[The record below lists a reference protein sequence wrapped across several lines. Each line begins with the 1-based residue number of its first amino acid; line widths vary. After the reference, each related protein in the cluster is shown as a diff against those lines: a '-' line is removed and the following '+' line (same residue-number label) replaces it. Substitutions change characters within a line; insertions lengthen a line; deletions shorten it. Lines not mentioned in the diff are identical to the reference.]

1 QLSTMPRA
9 PLLPVLMAVSAAAAA
24 AVVGEPRPA
33 LPLPT
38 GDATLAIV
46 FDVTGSMWD
55 DLMQVLD
62 GASRILESSLS
73 RRSQAIANYA
83 LVPFHDP
90 DIGPVTLT
98 ADPEVFQRELRE
110 LYVQGGGDCPEM
122 SVGAIK
128 AAVEVANP
136 GSFIYVFSDARAKD
150 YHKKEELLR
159 LLQLKQSQVVFV
171 LTGDCGDRTHPGY
184 LAYEEIAATSSGQV
198 FHLDKQQVTEVL
210 KWVESAVQ
218 ATKVHL
224 LSTDHKEEGEH
235 TWKIPFDPSLKEVT
249 VSLSGP
255 GPQIEVR
262 DPLGRILQKDEG
274 LNVLLNIPDSAKVV
288 AFKPEHPGLWSIKVY
303 SSGRHSV
310 RITGVSNIDFRA
322 GFSTQ
327 PSLDLNHTIEWPLQG
342 VPISLVINST
352 GLQAPGHLDSV
363 ELSRSSGQPLLTLP
377 TQPLSNGSTY
387 QLWGGPPFQAP
398 QERFYLKVKGQ
409 DHEGNPLVRVSG
421 VSYSGVAPGA
431 PMVSMPPRIHGYLH
445 QPLLVSCSVH
455 STLPFRLQLRRN
467 GARLGEERHFQVS
480 GNSSWEIPR
489 ASKTEEGTYE
499 CTAIS
504 RAGTGQAKA
513 QIVVT
518 DPPPQLVPA
527 PNITV
532 SPGETAILSCQVLSD
547 VPYNLTWIRDW
558 RVLSASMGRI
568 TQLADLSLE
577 VSDISPS
584 DGGRYQ
590 CLASNANGV
599 SRASVWLLV
608 RGAPQVSI
616 HSRSQHFSQGM
627 EVSISCSASGY
638 PPPHISWS
646 REGHALQEDSR
657 IRVDAQGTLTIQDVA
672 PEDAGNYSCL
682 AVNEV
687 GTDEETVTLYY
698 TDPPSIS
705 AVNAVV
711 LAAVGDEAVL
721 VCDVSGVPPP
731 RVIWY
736 RGTSENRP
744 GTRAGLGENSG
755 TLRIPA
761 ARERDAGTYTCRAV
775 NEMGD
780 ASAEIRLEVGHAP
793 RLMELP
799 RDVTVELGKSALL
812 ACRASGRPPPKV
824 TWRRGDGQPLG
835 PGRGSRTG
843 QPDSGVLFFESVVP
857 EDQAQYVCEAQNMFG
872 KVRAEAQLVVT
883 GHVPPQIA
891 SSASTVRVL
900 ERQPVSLPC
909 IILAG
914 RPFPERRW
922 LRAGLPLPPGS
933 RHSVRAD
940 GSLHL
945 DRALQEDA
953 GRYSCVVTN
962 TAGSQHRDV
971 DLVVQVKVPPRIQ
984 PTATHH
990 VTNEGVPASLPCVAS
1005 GVPTPTITW
1014 TKETN
1019 VLNSGGLHYNVSKD
1033 GTLVIVRPSPQDA
1046 GAYVCTA
1053 TNAVGFSSQEMRLSV
1068 NTEPRIR
1075 VNGSHDAEEPLR
1087 VMAKAGEEVTLDCE
1101 AQGSPPPLVTWTK
1114 DFLPVPSVTDRQ
1126 RLLPSGSLRL
1136 VQAQVSDSG
1145 LYRCTASNPAGSA
1158 SQRYDL
1164 EVQVPPQV
1172 QLGPRVLK
1180 VLAGEILDLNC
1191 VAEGSPEPRLNWSKD
1206 GVTLQGGGPAG
1217 SVHFSAIQTSDAG
1230 VYRCEASNS
1239 AGLDAWELELRVLE
1253 PPHWEADESSGL
1265 LERAAG
1271 ENASLP
1277 CPARGTPKPHITW
1290 RKGPSLEPLRGRPDL
1305 EVLEEGSLFLSS
1317 VSPADSGEYECQAT
1331 NEAGSTSRRAKLVVY
1346 VPPSI
1351 QEDGRR
1357 ANVSGMA
1364 GQSLTL
1370 ECDANGFPAPEI
1382 TWFKDGQPIPKTG
1395 SHHLLDKSRALHFP
1409 RIQEGD
1415 SGLYSCRAE
1424 NQAGTAQRDFDLL
1437 VLIPPSVLGAGAAQ
1451 EVLGLAGAEVEL
1463 ECRTS
1468 GVPAPQVEWTK
1479 DGQPVLPG
1487 DPHVQLQEDGQVLR
1501 IPSSHLGDEGRYQ
1514 CVAFSPAGQQAKD
1527 FRLRMQA
1534 PPTIWG
1540 SNETSEVVVMEGHPV
1555 RFLCEARGVP
1565 APNISWFK
1573 DGASLPLSAEAVYTR
1588 GGRQLQL
1595 GRARGVDAGT
1605 YTCQASNPVG
1615 VTEKSSR
1622 LEVYVPPTIE
1632 GAGGEPRVVKAVAGR
1647 PLALECVARGHPP
1660 PTLSWHR
1667 EGLPV
1672 AESNETW
1679 LEAGGS
1685 VLSLERLG
1693 EASGGPYSC
1702 VASSPA
1708 GEAVLQYSVEVQVP
1722 PQLLVADG
1730 SGQVTALVGQPL
1742 ELFCQASGSPVPTLQ
1757 WLQNGRPAEELPGV
1771 RVTSQGAM
1779 LRISHVE
1786 LGHAGLF
1793 ACQATNEAGTAGAEV
1808 ELSVHELPLATIVGG
1823 DNITVPF
1830 LQPVTL
1836 QCVGTGVPTPSLRW
1850 WKDGVALAASGGKLQ
1865 VRSRTPGLVGQI
1877 EKVDLNDEGFYTCAA
1892 TSLAGESKRD
1902 VALKVLV
1909 PPNIE
1914 PGPLNKAVLENA
1926 SVTLECLASGV
1937 PPPDTSWFKGR
1948 QPVSARKGVTVSA
1961 DGRALHIERAR
1972 VSDAGSYRCVATNV
1986 AGSTELRYGLRVNV
2000 PPRITLPPSLPG
2012 PVLLNAPVRLT
2023 CDATGTPSP
2032 TLMWLKDG
2040 NPVSTAGASGLQVF
2054 PGGRVLTLASARAS
2068 DSGSYSCVAV
2078 SAVGEDRRDVVLF
2091 VHTPPSILGEEL
2103 NVSVVANESVTLEC
2117 QSQAV
2122 PPPVLSWRKD
2132 GRPLEP
2138 RPGVHLSADKALLEV
2153 SRAELGDAG
2162 RYTCEALNQAGR
2174 SEKHYNLNVWV
2185 PPAFPSREPRT
2196 LTVTEGQPTRLSCE
2210 CRGIP
2215 FPKITW
2221 KKDGRPLPGEGN
2233 SLEQVSAVG
2242 RLLYLGQA
2250 QQAQDGT
2257 YTCECSNVAGNSSQD
2272 QLLEVHG
2279 SRKVLVSE
2287 EGAPSPLVRLRCHS
2301 LGLGGETE
2309 VQGVCLKPKPSL
2321 WPPVTPLSGS
2331 QSGLVTSAPGTSLTG
2346 GGGSLPGRAVRGQGR
2361 SVQPPYAVSALCLV
2375 PPQLIGDLDSLTNI
2389 SATLH
2394 SPLTLL
2400 CEATGVPPPGVRWFR
2415 GEEPISPGEDTYLLA
2430 GGWMLRLTW
2439 AQEQDTGFYSCLASN
2454 EAGEVRRNFSV
2465 EVLVPPRIEN
2475 EDLEEAVKV
2484 PEGQTA
2490 HLMCNATG
2498 YPQPKVTWFKDGRPL
2513 AGGDAHHISPDGAL
2527 LQVLQA
2533 NLSSSGHYSCIAA
2546 NTVGEKT
2553 KHFQLSVLVV
2563 PTILGVTE
2571 DSADEEVT
2579 VTINNPISLICEALA
2594 FPSPTISWM
2603 KDGAPFEASNNIQL
2617 LPGTHGLQILN
2628 AQKEDAGQY
2637 TCVVTNELGE
2647 AMKNYHVEVLSESG
2661 TLWGT
2666 SRTGGKV
2673 RRTLRSTPVLASF
2686 CHLHCGPSFLIIPPS
2701 HPQPVTPN
2709 PRLRVLGEG
2718 RLLQIQPTQVSDS
2731 GRYLCV
2737 ASNVAG
2743 EDDQDFNVLIQVPPM
2758 FQKLDDASAAFEI
2771 LSRAEEEARG
2781 GVTERREVVE
2791 NNPAYLY
2798 CDTNAI
2804 PPPELTW
2811 YREDQP
2817 LSATDGV
2824 SVLQGGRVL
2833 QIPLARAEDAGR
2845 YSCKASNEAGED
2857 WLHYELLVLTPP
2869 VILGDTEELVE
2880 EMTVNASSTVSLH
2893 CPALGNPMPSISWLQ
2908 NGLPFSPS
2916 PRLQVLEDGQVLQV
2930 STAEVADAASYMCVA
2945 ENPAGSSEKL
2955 FTLRVQAP
2963 PRITG
2968 PNSEQVTA
2976 IINSSISLSCDVHAH
2991 PSPEVTWS
2999 RDSQPLSLG
3008 KDVFLLPGTHML
3020 QLARVQPSDS
3030 GTYTCE
3036 ALNAAGQ
3043 DQKLVQL
3050 SVLVP
3055 PTFRRPPSGPQDA
3068 IAVRARDK
3076 AILSCET
3083 DSLPEPTVTWLKDGQ
3098 PLVLAQRTQA
3108 LLGGQRLEIRDAQV
3122 LDKGLYSCKVS
3133 NPAGEAMRTFV
3144 LTVQVPPVFENP
3156 KTEKVS
3162 QVAGSPLVLS
3172 CDVTGVPAPA
3182 VSWLKDRMPVVN
3194 ESSVAHGVVSRGGRL
3209 QLSRVQPAQAGTYTC
3224 VAENAQAEARKDFVV
3239 AVLEAPQIR
3248 SSGASQEHS
3257 VLEGQE
3263 VRLDCEVDGHPP
3275 PDVTWL
3281 KDGGPLDQG
3290 VGPHLRF
3297 YVDGSGL
3304 VLKGL
3309 KAEDSGAYTC
3319 VAHNAAGED
3328 ARLHT
3333 VSVLVPPTIEQWAE
3347 SSGTLLSR
3355 PGELVTMA
3363 CPVRGS
3369 APIRVS
3375 WLKDGLPLPLSQR
3388 THLHSSGRTL
3398 RISQVQLA
3406 DSGVFT
3412 CVAANP
3418 AGVTNRNFTLQVH
3431 VPPVLEPVDF
3441 QNDVMVV
3448 RGSSVVLPCEAQ
3460 GSPLP
3465 LVSWMKDGEPLL
3477 PQSLGQGPSLQ
3488 LETVGAGDSGTYSCV
3503 AVSEAGEAK
3512 RHFQLTVMD
3521 PPHIEDSGQPA
3532 ELSLTPGSPLE
3543 LRCDARG
3550 TPLPN
3555 ITWHKDGQAL
3565 SRPED
3570 SNSWGRRQ
3578 RLTLPRPQ
3586 VGDAGLYT
3594 CLAQSPAGEV
3604 EKSFRVR
3611 VQGPPHIIGPRGP
3624 RSVVGLAPGQLVL
3637 ECSVEAEPAPE
3648 IEWHRDGILLQA
3660 DTHTQFPEDGRFL
3673 QLQALSTA
3681 DGGNYSC
3688 TAHNAAGSTSV
3699 AFHVDIHTVPTIQPG
3714 PATVNASVNQTA
3726 LLPCQVDGTPPPL
3739 VSWRKDGAPL
3749 DPASPRLQV
3758 LPEGSLRIR
3767 PVLAQDAGHYL
3778 CLASNSAGSDRQG
3791 RDLQVFEPPAISP
3804 GPSNLTLTAHT
3815 PASLPCEA
3823 SGSPKPRVVWWKD
3836 GQKLDFHLQQG
3847 AYRLLPSNALLLAAP
3862 GPQDSAQF
3870 ECVVSN
3876 EMGEAR
3882 RLYQVTVQV
3891 PPTIADD
3898 QTDFT
3903 VTKMAPVVLTCH
3915 STGVP
3920 VPVVSWSK
3928 AGAQLGVRGN
3938 GYRILP
3944 SGALEIGQAL
3954 PIHTGRYTCTARN
3967 SAGVAH
3973 KHVVLTVQ
3981 ASPVVKPLP
3990 SVVRALVAEEVL
4002 LPCEASGIPR
4012 PSISWQKEGLSIPAD
4027 PGASTQVLPTG
4038 ELRITHASPED
4049 AGNYFCLA
4057 QNSAGSAV
4065 GRTRLVVQGFPVTNA
4080 ISVPIAIVCVLG
4092 SHCHG
4097 FTRLKQS
4104 PSCPDR
4110 GQWPVA
4116 ELGGSRKGWRKGLG
4130 GCQPPRALEP
4140 GQPTLAEPP
4149 SPSSPPLPTVPPV
4162 IETGLPDLSTTEG
4175 SHALLPCVAS
4185 GSPEPSIT
4193 WEKDGQP
4200 VSGAEGKFT
4209 IQPSGELLVKD
4220 LDSQDAGTYTCVAE
4234 NAAGRARRRVHLS
4247 ILTLPAFTTLP
4258 GDRSL
4263 RLGDRLWLRCAARG
4277 SPTPRIGWTIN
4288 NRPVTDGVSEQDG
4301 GSTLQRVAVTREDS
4315 GTYVCWAENR
4325 VGRVQAVSFVH
4336 VKEAPVLQGEAFSY
4350 VVEPVGSSV
4359 RLDCVVHGAPAPDI
4373 RWIKDSLPLRG
4384 SRLHYR
4390 LQNGSL
4396 TIRRTEIDDAGQ
4408 YQCIA
4413 ENEVGA
4419 VEKVVI
4425 LVLQSAP
4432 VFRVEP
4438 QDVTARAG
4446 EDVALQCQASG
4457 EPVPTVEWLR
4467 AGQPL
4472 RASRRLRTLP
4482 DGSLWLQRVEARDA
4496 GAYECVAHNLLGSA
4510 TARAVLAVRGT
4521 GCPRSDCR
4529 GQRRDLLTC
4538 PPHPLPCQLPESS
4551 LCLKSQT
4558 WEEFILDGNPGHSC
4572 SPGTDDVPRSCEVG
4586 RMRPGCPGGPLWGS
4600 MCKQILPTH
4609 FCPQP
4614 RQPSLICHHTPH
4626 QVTSPCLCRTPSE
4639 LGPRPLLSCSEA
4651 PTPDH
4656 RALHVVSRWFSS
4668 FPSKKHTVVGIFVC
4682 SPEYVYGISP
4692 SHGAWRGKR
4701 CSGRFPHHQHCL
4713 LFPVP
4718 HQPGGPSRPQW
4729 RQRAAK
4735 SPHIPPR
4742 CCWKSSCGAAGA
4754 RATDGMTDV
4763 QVAAFR
4769 PWLDAP
4775 AQRRLPAP
4783 PSQGRA
4789 PLKSLPTSFLH
4800 LLPGEPRGSRGSMSG
4815 VINGQE
4821 FSRAILNT
4829 SMRKEAG
4836 SGATTI
4842 HSSISHV
4849 PASVGP
4855 LMRALVVTI
4864 APIYWALAGESG
4876 DALNGHSLTG
4886 GSFLQKSH
4894 VEFATGELLTM
4905 TQEAWGLDPD
4915 GLLLLDVEVSGGIPE
4930 SLAEAELQVQDFEE
4944 SYVQTGPGHLF
4955 VGSTQHFLRD
4965 GLPTF
4970 LRCNHSVQY
4979 KAAQGLQP
4987 PLVQH
4992 LRASAISSAFDPK
5005 AEALHFQ
5012 LTTALQADEN
5022 EVGCPEGFELDAQG
5036 EFCVDRDECSEG
5048 PTPCSHSCHNA
5059 PGRFSCSCPLG
5070 FALARDDRNCRD
5082 VDECAWDAH
5091 LCQEGQRCVNL
5102 FGSYHCL
5109 PDCRPGFRV
5118 APHGAGCE
5126 APSLNQAP
5134 TAFPCVMRGFQ
5145 PLLSFWTPEP
5155 SYSPK
5160 GRRVREEARRWRGA
5174 LWPLWA
5180 GERLGPT
5187 SVHTPASPDV
5197 DECLEESDECHF
5209 NQICENT
5216 PGGHHCSCPRG
5227 YRTQSPGLPCLDIN
5241 ECLQLP
5247 QTCAFQ
5253 CQNLQ
5258 GGYRCLCPQ
5267 GQTLLR
5273 DGKTCIPLERSDQNV
5288 TTVSH
5293 RGPLGPWL
5301 RPRAPFPRGSSHA
5314 WVSLRPGS
5322 RAPSSLGRAW
5332 CPAGFIR
5339 QNGICTD
5346 LDECQ
5351 VRSLCQH
5358 ACRNTEGSY
5367 QCLCPAG
5374 YRLLPSG
5381 KNCQDINEC
5390 EEDGIEC
5397 GPSQMCFN
5405 TRGSYQCVDTPCPA
5419 TYRQGS
5425 SPGTCFRR
5433 CSQDCSAGGPST
5445 LLYKLLPLPLGVRA
5459 HHDVARLAAFSEAGV
5474 PANRTE
5480 LSVLE
5485 PDPRSPFALRPLRA
5499 GQGAVYTRRAL
5510 TRAGLYRLTVR
5521 AAAPRHQ
5528 SVFVLLIAVSP
5539 YPY

>member
-1 QLSTMPRA
+1 MPRA
-9 PLLPVLMAVSAAAAA
+9 PLLPLLLAVAAA
-24 AVVGEPRPA
+24 AVGEPGPE

-73 RRSQAIANYA
+73 RRSQAIVNYA

-98 ADPEVFQRELRE
+98 ADPAVFQRELRE

-122 SVGAIK
+122 SVGAIRT
-128 AAVEVANP
+128 AVEVANP

-218 ATKVHL
+218 TSKVHL

-235 TWKIPFDPSLKEVT
+235 TWRIPLDPSLKEVT
-249 VSLSGP
+249 ISLSGP

-363 ELSRSSGQPLLTLP
+363 ELSHSSGRSLLNLP

-387 QLWGGPPFQAP
+387 QLWGGPPFHAP
-398 QERFYLKVKGQ
+398 QERFYLKVKGK
-409 DHEGNPLVRVSG
+409 DHEGNPLLRVSG

-431 PMVSMPPRIHGYLH
+431 PLVSMPPRIHGYLH

-455 STLPFRLQLRRN
+455 STLPFRLQLQRN

-489 ASKTEEGTYE
+489 ASKTEEGVYE
-499 CTAIS
+499 CTAVS
-504 RAGTGQAKA
+504 RAGTGRAKA

-518 DPPPQLVPA
+518 DPPPQLIPA

-532 SPGETAILSCQVLSD
+532 SPGETAILSCQVLSA

-558 RVLSASMGRI
+558 RVLAASTGRV

-577 VSDISPS
+577 VSRITPS

-590 CLASNANGV
+590 CMASNANGV
-599 SRASVWLLV
+599 TRASIWLLV
-608 RGAPQVSI
+608 QEAPQVSI
-616 HSRSQHFSQGM
+616 HTQSQHFSQGM
-627 EVSISCSASGY
+627 EVRVSCSASGY
-638 PPPHISWS
+638 PTPHISWNH
-646 REGHALQEDSR
+646 EGHALQEDSR
-657 IRVDAQGTLTIQDVA
+657 IHVDAQGTLIIQGVA
-672 PEDAGNYSCL
+672 PEDAGNYSCQ

-698 TDPPSIS
+698 TDPPTAS

-711 LAAVGDEAVL
+711 LAAVGEEAVL
-721 VCDVSGVPPP
+721 LCEVSGVPLP

-736 RGTSENRP
+736 RG
-744 GTRAGLGENSG
+744 GLEMILAPEGSSSG

-761 ARERDAGTYTCRAV
+761 ARERDAGIYTCRAV
-775 NEMGD
+775 NEMGE

-793 RLMELP
+793 QLTELP
-799 RDVTVELGKSALL
+799 RDVTVELGRSALL
-812 ACRASGRPPPKV
+812 ACRALGRPPPIV

-835 PGRGSRTG
+835 PRRGSRTG

-857 EDQAQYVCEAQNMFG
+857 EDQASYVCEAQNVFG
-872 KVRAEAQLVVT
+872 KVWAEAWLVVT
-883 GHVPPQIA
+883 GHAPPQIA

-900 ERQPVSLPC
+900 EGQPVSLPC

-914 RPFPERRW
+914 RPLPERRW
-922 LRAGLPLPPGS
+922 LKAGLPLPPGS
-933 RHSVRAD
+933 QHSIRAD

-971 DLVVQVKVPPRIQ
+971 ELVVQVPPRIQ

-990 VTNEGVPASLPCVAS
+990 VTNEGVPASLPCMAL

-1019 VLNSGGLHYNVSKD
+1019 ALNFRGPHYNVSKD
-1033 GTLVIVRPSPQDA
+1033 GTLVITQPSAQDA
-1046 GAYVCTA
+1046 GAYICTA
-1053 TNAVGFSSQEMRLSV
+1053 TNTVGFSSQEMWLSV
-1068 NTEPRIR
+1068 NTEPRIH
-1075 VNGSHDAEEPLR
+1075 VNGSQDAEEPLR
-1087 VMAKAGEEVTLDCE
+1087 VTAKAGDEVTLDCE

-1114 DFLPVPSVTDRQ
+1114 DFRPMPSITNRH

-1136 VQAQVSDSG
+1136 AQAQVGDSG
-1145 LYRCTASNPAGSA
+1145 LYRCTANNPAGSA
-1158 SQRYDL
+1158 SQHYI
-1164 EVQVPPQV
+1164 VQVQ
-1172 QLGPRVLK
+1172 
-1180 VLAGEILDLNC
+1180 
-1191 VAEGSPEPRLNWSKD
+1191 
-1206 GVTLQGGGPAG
+1206 
-1217 SVHFSAIQTSDAG
+1217 
-1230 VYRCEASNS
+1230 
-1239 AGLDAWELELRVLE
+1239 E
-1253 PPHWEADESSGL
+1253 PPYWEANETSGL
-1265 LERAAG
+1265 LERVVG

-1277 CPARGTPKPHITW
+1277 CPARGTPTPQVTW
-1290 RKGPSLEPLRGRPDL
+1290 WKGPSSEPLRGRPGL
-1305 EVLEEGSLFLSS
+1305 EVLDEGSLFLAS
-1317 VSPADSGEYECQAT
+1317 VSPTDSGDYKCQAT

-1351 QEDGRR
+1351 REDGHRT
-1357 ANVSGMA
+1357 NVSGMA

-1370 ECDANGFPAPEI
+1370 ECDVNGFPAPEI
-1382 TWFKDGQPIPKTG
+1382 VWLKDGQLIPEAS
-1395 SHHLLDKSRALHFP
+1395 SHRLPDKPQALHLP

-1424 NQAGTAQRDFDLL
+1424 NQAGTAQRDFHLL
-1437 VLIPPSVLGAGAAQ
+1437 VLIPPSVLGSGAAQ

-1463 ECRTS
+1463 KCRTS
-1468 GVPAPQVEWTK
+1468 GVPTPQVEWTK
-1479 DGQPVLPG
+1479 DGQPILPG

-1501 IPSSHLGDEGRYQ
+1501 ITSSHLGDEGWYQ

-1527 FRLRMQA
+1527 FQLRMQV

-1540 SNETSEVVVMEGHPV
+1540 SNETSEVAVMEGHPV

-1565 APNISWFK
+1565 APDITWFK

-1595 GRARGVDAGT
+1595 GRARGLDAGT

-1615 VTEKSSR
+1615 VTEKTTR

-1632 GAGGEPRVVKAVAGR
+1632 GAGGGPRVVKAVAGR
-1647 PLALECVARGHPP
+1647 PLALECVARGQPP
-1660 PTLSWHR
+1660 PTLSWHH

-1679 LEAGGS
+1679 LEAGGR
-1685 VLSLERLG
+1685 VLTLEGLG
-1693 EASGGPYSC
+1693 EASGGLYNC

-1722 PQLLVADG
+1722 PQLLVAEG
-1730 SGQVTALVGQPL
+1730 VGQVTALVGQPL
-1742 ELFCQASGSPVPTLQ
+1742 ELSCQASGSPVPTLQ
-1757 WLQNGRPAEELPGV
+1757 WLHNGRPAEELAGV
-1771 RVTSQGAM
+1771 QVASRGAM
-1779 LRISHVE
+1779 LQISRVE
-1786 LGHAGLF
+1786 PGHEGLL

-1808 ELSVHELPLATIVGG
+1808 ELSVHELPEVAIVGG

-1836 QCVGTGVPTPSLRW
+1836 QCVGTGAPTPSLRW
-1850 WKDGVALAASGGKLQ
+1850 WKDGVALAALGGKL
-1865 VRSRTPGLVGQI
+1865 QI
-1877 EKVDLNDEGFYTCAA
+1877 EKVDLRDEGIYTCAA

-1902 VALKVLV
+1902 VTLKVLV

-1937 PPPDTSWFKGR
+1937 PPPDISWFKGR
-1948 QPVSARKGVTVSA
+1948 QPVSAWKGVTVSA
-1961 DGRALHIERAR
+1961 DGRVLHIEQAR
-1972 VSDAGSYRCVATNV
+1972 FSDAGNYRCVASNV
-1986 AGSTELRYGLRVNV
+1986 AGSTELQYGLRVNV

-2023 CDATGTPSP
+2023 CNATGAPSP

-2040 NPVSTAGASGLQVF
+2040 NPVSTAGPSGLQVF

-2078 SAVGEDRRDVVLF
+2078 SAVGEDRRDVILS
-2091 VHTPPSILGEEL
+2091 VHVPPSILGEEL

-2122 PPPVLSWRKD
+2122 PLPVLSWRKD
-2132 GRPLEP
+2132 GHPLEL
-2138 RPGVHLSADKALLEV
+2138 RPGIHLSADKALLEV
-2153 SRAELGDAG
+2153 SRAEVGDAG
-2162 RYTCEALNQAGR
+2162 HYTCEALNQAGR

-2185 PPAFPSREPRT
+2185 PPVFPSREPRT
-2196 LTVTEGQPTRLSCE
+2196 LTVTKGHPARLSCE

-2215 FPKITW
+2215 FPKISW
-2221 KKDGRPLPGEGN
+2221 KKDGQPLPGEGN

-2242 RLLYLGQA
+2242 RLLYLGQTQPA
-2250 QQAQDGT
+2250 QEGT

-2272 QLLEVHG
+2272 QLLEVH
-2279 SRKVLVSE
+2279 
-2287 EGAPSPLVRLRCHS
+2287 
-2301 LGLGGETE
+2301 
-2309 VQGVCLKPKPSL
+2309 
-2321 WPPVTPLSGS
+2321 
-2331 QSGLVTSAPGTSLTG
+2331 
-2346 GGGSLPGRAVRGQGR
+2346 
-2361 SVQPPYAVSALCLV
+2361 V
-2375 PPQLIGDLDSLTNI
+2375 PPQIAGPREPHTQVSVVRDGEATLWCNASGKPPPRVTWERAGRPLGAEPGLRLQNQGQSLRVERARAAHGGHYSCVAENAAGWAERRFALSVLEPPELIGDSHQLTNV
-2389 SATLH
+2389 SAALH

-2400 CEATGVPPPGVRWFR
+2400 CEATGVPLPGVRWFR

-2430 GGWMLRLTW
+2430 GGWMLRITR
-2439 AQEQDTGFYSCLASN
+2439 AREQDRGLYSCLASN

-2475 EDLEEAVKV
+2475 ESLEEAVKV

-2490 HLMCNATG
+2490 HLTCNATG
-2498 YPQPKVTWFKDGRPL
+2498 HPQPKVMWFKDGRPL
-2513 AGGDAHHISPDGAL
+2513 TGGDAHHISPDGAL

-2546 NTVGEKT
+2546 NAVGEKT

-2594 FPSPTISWM
+2594 FPSPTITWM

-2647 AMKNYHVEVLSESG
+2647 AMKNYHVEVL
-2661 TLWGT
+2661 
-2666 SRTGGKV
+2666 
-2673 RRTLRSTPVLASF
+2673 
-2686 CHLHCGPSFLIIPPS
+2686 IPPS
-2701 HPQPVTPN
+2701 ISKDDPLGEASVKEVRTKVNSTLTLECECWAMPPPTITWYKDGQPVTPSE
-2709 PRLRVLGEG
+2709 RLHLLGEG

-2737 ASNVAG
+2737 ATNVAG

-2758 FQKLDDASAAFEI
+2758 FQKLGEASAAFEI
-2771 LSRAEEEARG
+2771 PSREQEARS
-2781 GVTERREVVE
+2781 GVMEYREIVE

-2798 CDTNAI
+2798 CDTNAV

-2817 LSATDGV
+2817 LLATDGV

-2833 QIPLARAEDAGR
+2833 QIPLVRAEDAGR
-2845 YSCKASNEAGED
+2845 YSCKASNEVGED
-2857 WLHYELLVLTPP
+2857 WLHYQLLVLTPP

-2880 EMTVNASSTVSLH
+2880 EVTVNASSTVSLQ
-2893 CPALGNPMPSISWLQ
+2893 CPALGNPMPTISWLQ
-2908 NGLPFSPS
+2908 NGLPFAPS

-2963 PRITG
+2963 PQITG
-2968 PNSEQVTA
+2968 PNLEQVTA
-2976 IINSSISLSCDVHAH
+2976 IVNSSVSLSCDVHAH
-2991 PSPEVTWS
+2991 PSPEVTWY
-2999 RDSQPLSLG
+2999 RDSQALSLG
-3008 KDVFLLPGTHML
+3008 KEVFLLPGTHTL
-3020 QLARVQPSDS
+3020 QLARAQPSDS
-3030 GTYTCE
+3030 GMYACE
-3036 ALNAAGQ
+3036 ALNAAGR

-3055 PTFRRPPSGPQDA
+3055 PTFRQPPSSPHDV
-3068 IAVRARDK
+3068 ILVRAGDK
-3076 AILSCET
+3076 AVLNCET
-3083 DSLPEPTVTWLKDGQ
+3083 DSLPEPTVTWHKDGQ

-3108 LLGGQRLEIRDAQV
+3108 LQDGQRLEIRDTQV
-3122 LDKGLYSCKVS
+3122 LDKGLYSCKVR
-3133 NPAGEAMRTFV
+3133 NTAGEAMRTFV
-3144 LTVQVPPVFENP
+3144 LTVQVPPTFENP
-3156 KTEKVS
+3156 ETERVS

-3182 VSWLKDRMPVVN
+3182 VTWLKDRMPV
-3194 ESSVAHGVVSRGGRL
+3194 ESSVVHGVVSRGGRL
-3209 QLSRVQPAQAGTYTC
+3209 QLSRLKPAQAGTYTC
-3224 VAENAQAEARKDFVV
+3224 VAENTQAEARKDFVV
-3239 AVLEAPQIR
+3239 AVLVAPRIR
-3248 SSGASQEHS
+3248 SLGATQEHS

-3263 VRLDCEVDGHPP
+3263 VRLDCEADGQPP

-3297 YVDGSGL
+3297 YLDGSAL

-3309 KAEDSGAYTC
+3309 KAQDSGAYTC

-3347 SSGTLLSR
+3347 SSGTLVSR

-3406 DSGVFT
+3406 DSGIFT
-3412 CVAANP
+3412 CVAASP
-3418 AGVTNRNFTLQVH
+3418 AGVTDRNFTLQVH
-3431 VPPVLEPVDF
+3431 VPPVLEPVEV
-3441 QNDVMVV
+3441 QNDVAVV
-3448 RGSSVVLPCEAQ
+3448 RGSSVVLPCEAR

-3477 PQSLGQGPSLQ
+3477 PQSLEQGPSLL
-3488 LETVGAGDSGTYSCV
+3488 LETAGAGDAGTYSCV
-3503 AVSEAGEAK
+3503 AVSEAGEAR

-3521 PPHIEDSGQPA
+3521 PPYIEDSGQPA
-3532 ELSLTPGSPLE
+3532 ELLLTPGTPLE
-3543 LRCDARG
+3543 LHCEARG
-3550 TPLPN
+3550 NPPPN
-3555 ITWHKDGQAL
+3555 ITWHKDGQGL
-3565 SRPED
+3565 GRPRDGNRVLRVE
-3570 SNSWGRRQ
+3570 SV
-3578 RLTLPRPQ
+3578 Q

-3594 CLAQSPAGEV
+3594 CLAQSPAGEA

-3611 VQGPPHIIGPRGP
+3611 VQGPPHVIGPRGP

-3637 ECSVEAEPAPE
+3637 ECSVEAEPAPQ
-3648 IEWHRDGILLQA
+3648 IEWHRDGVLLQA
-3660 DTHTQFPEDGRFL
+3660 DAHTQFPEQGRFL

-3688 TAHNAAGSTSV
+3688 TAQNAAGSTSV
-3699 AFHVDIHTVPTIQPG
+3699 AFHVEIHMVPTIQPG
-3714 PATVNASVNQTA
+3714 PPTVNASINQTA
-3726 LLPCQVDGTPPPL
+3726 LLPCQVDGAPPPL
-3739 VSWRKDGAPL
+3739 VSWRKDGATL
-3749 DPASPRLQV
+3749 DPSSPRLQV
-3758 LPEGSLRIR
+3758 LPEGSLRIQ

-3791 RDLQVFEPPAISP
+3791 RDLQVFEPPAITPS
-3804 GPSNLTLTAHT
+3804 PSNLTLTAHT

-3823 SGSPKPRVVWWKD
+3823 RGSPKPQVVWWKD
-3836 GQKLDFHLQQG
+3836 GQKLDFHLQRG
-3847 AYRLLPSNALLLAAP
+3847 AYRLLPSNALLLTAP
-3862 GPQDSAQF
+3862 SPQDSAQF

-3876 EMGEAR
+3876 EVGEAR
-3882 RLYQVTVQV
+3882 RLYQVTIHV

-3915 STGVP
+3915 STGIP
-3920 VPVVSWSK
+3920 APLVSWSK
-3928 AGAQLGVRGN
+3928 AGAPLGVRGS
-3938 GYRILP
+3938 GYRVLP

-3973 KHVVLTVQ
+3973 KHVALTVQ

-3990 SVVRALVAEEVL
+3990 SVVQALVAEEVL

-4012 PSISWQKEGLSIPAD
+4012 PSITWQKEGLSIPA
-4027 PGASTQVLPTG
+4027 GVNTQILPSG
-4038 ELRITHASPED
+4038 QLRIIHASPED

-4065 GRTRLVVQGFPVTNA
+4065 GKTRLVVQ
-4080 ISVPIAIVCVLG
+4080 
-4092 SHCHG
+4092 
-4097 FTRLKQS
+4097 
-4104 PSCPDR
+4104 
-4110 GQWPVA
+4110 
-4116 ELGGSRKGWRKGLG
+4116 
-4130 GCQPPRALEP
+4130 
-4140 GQPTLAEPP
+4140 
-4149 SPSSPPLPTVPPV
+4149 VPPT
-4162 IETGLPDLSTTEG
+4162 IKTGLPDLSTTEG
-4175 SHALLPCVAS
+4175 SHALLTCSAS
-4185 GSPEPSIT
+4185 GSPEPTIT
-4193 WEKDGQP
+4193 WEKDGLP

-4209 IQPSGELLVKD
+4209 IQPSGELLVKN
-4220 LDSQDAGTYTCVAE
+4220 LESQDAGTYTCTAKNSV
-4234 NAAGRARRRVHLS
+4234 GHARRRVHLT
-4247 ILTLPAFTTLP
+4247 ILALPVFTTLP

-4263 RLGDRLWLRCAARG
+4263 RIGDRLWLRCAARG
-4277 SPTPRIGWTIN
+4277 SPPPRIGWTVN
-4288 NRPVTDGVSEQDG
+4288 DRPVMEGVSEQDG

-4350 VVEPVGSSV
+4350 LVEPVGSSV
-4359 RLDCVVHGAPAPDI
+4359 QLDCVVHGVPAPDI
-4373 RWIKDSLPLRG
+4373 RWIKDGLPFRG
-4384 SRLHYR
+4384 SRLRHR

-4396 TIRRTEIDDAGQ
+4396 SIRRTEMDDAGQ
-4408 YQCIA
+4408 YQCLA
-4413 ENEVGA
+4413 ENEMGA

-4432 VFRVEP
+4432 VFSVKP
-4438 QDVTARAG
+4438 QDVTVRPR

-4457 EPVPTVEWLR
+4457 EPAPTVEWLR

-4472 RASRRLRTLP
+4472 RASQRLRTLP
-4482 DGSLWLQRVEARDA
+4482 DGSLWLQRVEAGDA
-4496 GAYECVAHNLLGSA
+4496 GTYECVAHNLLGST
-4510 TARAVLAVRGT
+4510 TARAILAVRGE
-4521 GCPRSDCR
+4521 
-4529 GQRRDLLTC
+4529 
-4538 PPHPLPCQLPESS
+4538 PH
-4551 LCLKSQT
+4551 
-4558 WEEFILDGNPGHSC
+4558 
-4572 SPGTDDVPRSCEVG
+4572 
-4586 RMRPGCPGGPLWGS
+4586 
-4600 MCKQILPTH
+4600 
-4609 FCPQP
+4609 
-4614 RQPSLICHHTPH
+4614 
-4626 QVTSPCLCRTPSE
+4626 
-4639 LGPRPLLSCSEA
+4639 
-4651 PTPDH
+4651 
-4656 RALHVVSRWFSS
+4656 
-4668 FPSKKHTVVGIFVC
+4668 
-4682 SPEYVYGISP
+4682 
-4692 SHGAWRGKR
+4692 
-4701 CSGRFPHHQHCL
+4701 
-4713 LFPVP
+4713 
-4718 HQPGGPSRPQW
+4718 
-4729 RQRAAK
+4729 
-4735 SPHIPPR
+4735 
-4742 CCWKSSCGAAGA
+4742 
-4754 RATDGMTDV
+4754 
-4763 QVAAFR
+4763 
-4769 PWLDAP
+4769 
-4775 AQRRLPAP
+4775 
-4783 PSQGRA
+4783 
-4789 PLKSLPTSFLH
+4789 
-4800 LLPGEPRGSRGSMSG
+4800 GSRGSMSG

-4821 FSRAILNT
+4821 FSRATLNT
-4829 SMRKEAG
+4829 TVQQEAR
-4836 SGATTI
+4836 SGVTTI
-4842 HSSISHV
+4842 QSSISHI
-4849 PASVGP
+4849 PANVGP
-4855 LMRALVVTI
+4855 LMRVLVVSI
-4864 APIYWALAGESG
+4864 APIYWALAGENG
-4876 DALNGHSLTG
+4876 DVLNGHSLTG
-4886 GSFLQKSH
+4886 GNFLQESH
-4894 VEFATGELLTM
+4894 VEFATGELLMM
-4905 TQEAWGLDPD
+4905 TQEARGLDSN
-4915 GLLLLDVEVSGGIPE
+4915 GLLLLDVVVSGVVPE
-4930 SLAEAELQVQDFEE
+4930 SLADADLQVQDFEE
-4944 SYVQTGPGHLF
+4944 HYVQMGPGRLF
-4955 VGSTQHFLRD
+4955 VGSTQHFLQD
-4965 GLPTF
+4965 SLPTF
-4970 LRCNHSVQY
+4970 LRCNHSIRY
-4979 KAAQGLQP
+4979 DAAQGLQP
-4987 PLVQH
+4987 QLVQH

-5012 LTTALQADEN
+5012 LTTALQAEEN
-5022 EVGCPEGFELDAQG
+5022 EVGCPEGFDLDTQG
-5036 EFCVDRDECSEG
+5036 EFCVD
-5048 PTPCSHSCHNA
+5048 
-5059 PGRFSCSCPLG
+5059 
-5070 FALARDDRNCRD
+5070 
-5082 VDECAWDAH
+5082 
-5091 LCQEGQRCVNL
+5091 
-5102 FGSYHCL
+5102 
-5109 PDCRPGFRV
+5109 
-5118 APHGAGCE
+5118 
-5126 APSLNQAP
+5126 
-5134 TAFPCVMRGFQ
+5134 
-5145 PLLSFWTPEP
+5145 
-5155 SYSPK
+5155 
-5160 GRRVREEARRWRGA
+5160 
-5174 LWPLWA
+5174 
-5180 GERLGPT
+5180 
-5187 SVHTPASPDV
+5187 V
-5197 DECLEESDECHF
+5197 DECLEQSDDCHY
-5209 NQICENT
+5209 NQLCENT
-5216 PGGHHCSCPRG
+5216 PGRP
-5227 YRTQSPGLPCLDIN
+5227 P
-5241 ECLQLP
+5241 LQLP
-5247 QTCAFQ
+5247 QGVPDPGPWPALPRYQ
-5253 CQNLQ
+5253 RVPGAAQNLH
-5258 GGYRCLCPQ
+5258 LPVPKPP
-5267 GQTLLR
+5267 GQ
-5273 DGKTCIPLERSDQNV
+5273 
-5288 TTVSH
+5288 
-5293 RGPLGPWL
+5293 
-5301 RPRAPFPRGSSHA
+5301 
-5314 WVSLRPGS
+5314 
-5322 RAPSSLGRAW
+5322 
-5332 CPAGFIR
+5332 
-5339 QNGICTD
+5339 
-5346 LDECQ
+5346 
-5351 VRSLCQH
+5351 
-5358 ACRNTEGSY
+5358 
-5367 QCLCPAG
+5367 
-5374 YRLLPSG
+5374 
-5381 KNCQDINEC
+5381 
-5390 EEDGIEC
+5390 
-5397 GPSQMCFN
+5397 
-5405 TRGSYQCVDTPCPA
+5405 
-5419 TYRQGS
+5419 
-5425 SPGTCFRR
+5425 
-5433 CSQDCSAGGPST
+5433 
-5445 LLYKLLPLPLGVRA
+5445 LPLP
-5459 HHDVARLAAFSEAGV
+5459 V
-5474 PANRTE
+5474 PAG
-5480 LSVLE
+5480 
-5485 PDPRSPFALRPLRA
+5485 PDPPP
-5499 GQGAVYTRRAL
+5499 
-5510 TRAGLYRLTVR
+5510 
-5521 AAAPRHQ
+5521 
-5528 SVFVLLIAVSP
+5528 
-5539 YPY
+5539 

>member
-1 QLSTMPRA
+1 MPRA
-9 PLLPVLMAVSAAAAA
+9 PLLPLLLAVSAAAVAVAA
-24 AVVGEPRPA
+24 VGEPGPA

-73 RRSQAIANYA
+73 RRSQAIVNYA

-98 ADPEVFQRELRE
+98 ADPAVFQRELRE

-122 SVGAIK
+122 SVGAIR

-218 ATKVHL
+218 TSKVHL

-235 TWKIPFDPSLKEVT
+235 TWRIPLDPSLKEVT
-249 VSLSGP
+249 ISLSGP

-363 ELSRSSGQPLLTLP
+363 ELSHSSGRPLLTLP

-387 QLWGGPPFQAP
+387 QLWGGPPFHAP
-398 QERFYLKVKGQ
+398 QERFYLKVKGK
-409 DHEGNPLVRVSG
+409 DHEGNPLLRVSG

-431 PMVSMPPRIHGYLH
+431 PLVSMPPRIHGYLH

-489 ASKTEEGTYE
+489 ASKTDEGAYE
-499 CTAIS
+499 CTAVS
-504 RAGTGQAKA
+504 RAGTGRAKA

-518 DPPPQLVPA
+518 DPPPQLIPA

-532 SPGETAILSCQVLSD
+532 SPGETAILSCQVLSA

-558 RVLSASMGRI
+558 RVLAASTGRV

-577 VSDISPS
+577 VSRITPS

-590 CLASNANGV
+590 CMASNANGV
-599 SRASVWLLV
+599 TRASIWLLV
-608 RGAPQVSI
+608 QEAPQVSI
-616 HSRSQHFSQGM
+616 HTPSQHFSQGM
-627 EVSISCSASGY
+627 EVRVSCSASGY
-638 PPPHISWS
+638 PTPHISWS
-646 REGHALQEDSR
+646 YEGHALQGDSR
-657 IRVDAQGTLTIQDVA
+657 IHVDAQGTLIIQGVA
-672 PEDAGNYSCL
+672 PEDAGNYSCQ
-682 AVNEV
+682 AANEV

-698 TDPPSIS
+698 TDPPTAS

-711 LAAVGDEAVL
+711 LAAVGEEAVL
-721 VCDVSGVPPP
+721 LCEVSGVPLP

-736 RGTSENRP
+736 RG
-744 GTRAGLGENSG
+744 GLEMILAPEGSSSG

-761 ARERDAGTYTCRAV
+761 ARERDAGVYTCRAV
-775 NEMGD
+775 NEMGE

-793 RLMELP
+793 QLMELP
-799 RDVTVELGKSALL
+799 RDVTVELGRSALL
-812 ACRASGRPPPKV
+812 ACRALGRPPPIV

-835 PGRGSRTG
+835 PRRGGRTG

-857 EDQAQYVCEAQNMFG
+857 EDQASYVCEAQNVFG
-872 KVRAEAQLVVT
+872 KVRAEAWLVVT
-883 GHVPPQIA
+883 GHAPPQIA

-900 ERQPVSLPC
+900 EGQPVSLPC

-914 RPFPERRW
+914 RPLPERRW
-922 LRAGLPLPPGS
+922 LKAGLPLPPGS
-933 RHSVRAD
+933 QHSIRAD

-971 DLVVQVKVPPRIQ
+971 ELVVQVPPRIQ

-990 VTNEGVPASLPCVAS
+990 VTNEGVPASLPCMAL

-1019 VLNSGGLHYNVSKD
+1019 ALTFRGPHYNVSKD
-1033 GTLVIVRPSPQDA
+1033 GTLVITQPSAQDA
-1046 GAYVCTA
+1046 GAYICTA
-1053 TNAVGFSSQEMRLSV
+1053 TNTVGFSSQEMWLSV
-1068 NTEPRIR
+1068 NTEPRIH
-1075 VNGSHDAEEPLR
+1075 VNGSQDADEPLR
-1087 VMAKAGEEVTLDCE
+1087 VTAKAGDEVTLDCE

-1114 DFLPVPSVTDRQ
+1114 DFRPVPSITNRH

-1136 VQAQVSDSG
+1136 AQAQVGDSG
-1145 LYRCTASNPAGSA
+1145 LYRCTANNPAGSA
-1158 SQRYDL
+1158 SQHYI
-1164 EVQVPPQV
+1164 VQVQAPPQM
-1172 QLGPRVLK
+1172 QPGPRVLK

-1191 VAEGSPEPRLNWSKD
+1191 MAEGSPEPQLSWSKD
-1206 GVTLQGGGPAG
+1206 GVALQGGGPEG
-1217 SVHFSAIQTSDAG
+1217 SIHFSAIRTHDAG
-1230 VYRCEASNS
+1230 WYRCEASNS
-1239 AGLDAWELELRVLE
+1239 AGVDAWELELQVLE
-1253 PPHWEADESSGL
+1253 PPYWEANETSGL
-1265 LERAAG
+1265 LERVVG

-1277 CPARGTPKPHITW
+1277 CPARGTPTPQVTW
-1290 RKGPSLEPLRGRPDL
+1290 WKGPSSEPLRGRPGL
-1305 EVLEEGSLFLSS
+1305 EVLDEGSLFLAS
-1317 VSPADSGEYECQAT
+1317 VSPTDSGEYKCQAT

-1351 QEDGRR
+1351 REDWHRT
-1357 ANVSGMA
+1357 NVSGMA

-1370 ECDANGFPAPEI
+1370 ECDVNGFPAPEI
-1382 TWFKDGQPIPKTG
+1382 VWLKDGQLIPEAS
-1395 SHHLLDKSRALHFP
+1395 SHRLPDKPQALHLP

-1424 NQAGTAQRDFDLL
+1424 NQAGTAQRDFHLL
-1437 VLIPPSVLGAGAAQ
+1437 VLIPPSVLGSGAAQ
-1451 EVLGLAGAEVEL
+1451 EVQGLAGAEVEL
-1463 ECRTS
+1463 KCRTS
-1468 GVPAPQVEWTK
+1468 GVPTPQVEWTK
-1479 DGQPVLPG
+1479 DGQPILPG

-1501 IPSSHLGDEGRYQ
+1501 ITSSHLGDEGWYQ

-1527 FRLRMQA
+1527 FQLRMQV

-1540 SNETSEVVVMEGHPV
+1540 SNETSEVAVMEGHPV

-1565 APNISWFK
+1565 APDITWFK

-1595 GRARGVDAGT
+1595 GRARGLDAGT

-1615 VTEKSSR
+1615 VTEKTTR

-1632 GAGGEPRVVKAVAGR
+1632 GAGGGPRVVKAVAGR
-1647 PLALECVARGHPP
+1647 PLALECVARGQPP
-1660 PTLSWHR
+1660 PTLSWHH

-1679 LEAGGS
+1679 LEAGGR
-1685 VLSLERLG
+1685 VLTLEGLG
-1693 EASGGPYSC
+1693 EASGGLYNC

-1722 PQLLVADG
+1722 PQLLVAEG
-1730 SGQVTALVGQPL
+1730 VGQVTALVGQPL
-1742 ELFCQASGSPVPTLQ
+1742 ELSCQASGSPVPTLQ
-1757 WLQNGRPAEELPGV
+1757 WLHNGHPAEELAGV
-1771 RVTSQGAM
+1771 QVASRGAM
-1779 LRISHVE
+1779 LQISRVE
-1786 LGHAGLF
+1786 PGHEGLL

-1808 ELSVHELPLATIVGG
+1808 ELSVHELPEVTIVGG

-1836 QCVGTGVPTPSLRW
+1836 QCVGTGAPTPSLRW
-1850 WKDGVALAASGGKLQ
+1850 WKDGVALAALGGKL
-1865 VRSRTPGLVGQI
+1865 QI
-1877 EKVDLNDEGFYTCAA
+1877 EKVDLRDEGIYTCAA

-1902 VALKVLV
+1902 VTLKVLV

-1937 PPPDTSWFKGR
+1937 PPPDISWFKGR
-1948 QPVSARKGVTVSA
+1948 QPVSAWKGVTVSA
-1961 DGRALHIERAR
+1961 DGRVLHIEQAR
-1972 VSDAGSYRCVATNV
+1972 FSDAGNYRCVASNV
-1986 AGSTELRYGLRVNV
+1986 AGSTELQYGLRVNV

-2023 CDATGTPSP
+2023 CNATGVPSP

-2040 NPVSTAGASGLQVF
+2040 NPVSTAGPSGLQVF

-2078 SAVGEDRRDVVLF
+2078 SAVGEDRRDVILS
-2091 VHTPPSILGEEL
+2091 VHVPPSILGEEL
-2103 NVSVVANESVTLEC
+2103 NVSIVANESVTLEC

-2122 PPPVLSWRKD
+2122 PLPVLSWRKD
-2132 GRPLEP
+2132 GHPLEL
-2138 RPGVHLSADKALLEV
+2138 RPGIHLSADKALLEV
-2153 SRAELGDAG
+2153 SRAEVGDAG
-2162 RYTCEALNQAGR
+2162 HYTCEALNQAGR

-2185 PPAFPSREPRT
+2185 PPVFPSREPRT
-2196 LTVTEGQPTRLSCE
+2196 LTVTKGHPARLSCE

-2215 FPKITW
+2215 FPKISW
-2221 KKDGRPLPGEGN
+2221 RKDGQPLPGEGN

-2242 RLLYLGQA
+2242 RLLYLGQTQPA
-2250 QQAQDGT
+2250 QEGT

-2272 QLLEVHG
+2272 QLLEVH
-2279 SRKVLVSE
+2279 
-2287 EGAPSPLVRLRCHS
+2287 
-2301 LGLGGETE
+2301 
-2309 VQGVCLKPKPSL
+2309 
-2321 WPPVTPLSGS
+2321 
-2331 QSGLVTSAPGTSLTG
+2331 
-2346 GGGSLPGRAVRGQGR
+2346 
-2361 SVQPPYAVSALCLV
+2361 V
-2375 PPQLIGDLDSLTNI
+2375 PPQIAGPREPHTQVSVVRDGEATLWCNASGKPPPRVTWERAGRPLGAEPGLRLQNQGQSLRVERARAAHGGHYSCVAENAAGWAERRFALSVLEPPELIGDLHQLTNV
-2389 SATLH
+2389 SAALH

-2400 CEATGVPPPGVRWFR
+2400 CEATGVPLPGVRWFR

-2430 GGWMLRLTW
+2430 GGWMLRITR
-2439 AQEQDTGFYSCLASN
+2439 AREQDRGLYSCLASN

-2475 EDLEEAVKV
+2475 ESLEEAVKV

-2490 HLMCNATG
+2490 HLTCNATG
-2498 YPQPKVTWFKDGRPL
+2498 HPQPKVMWFKDGQPL
-2513 AGGDAHHISPDGAL
+2513 TGGDAHHISPDGAL

-2546 NTVGEKT
+2546 NAVGEKT

-2594 FPSPTISWM
+2594 FPSPTITWM

-2647 AMKNYHVEVLSESG
+2647 AMKNYHVEVL
-2661 TLWGT
+2661 
-2666 SRTGGKV
+2666 
-2673 RRTLRSTPVLASF
+2673 
-2686 CHLHCGPSFLIIPPS
+2686 IPPS
-2701 HPQPVTPN
+2701 ISKDDPLGEASVKEVRTKVNSTLTLECECWAMPPPTITWYKDGQPVTPSE
-2709 PRLRVLGEG
+2709 RLHLLGEG

-2737 ASNVAG
+2737 ATNVAG

-2758 FQKLDDASAAFEI
+2758 FQKLGEASAAFEI
-2771 LSRAEEEARG
+2771 PSREQEI
-2781 GVTERREVVE
+2781 VE

-2798 CDTNAI
+2798 CDTNAV

-2817 LSATDGV
+2817 LLATDGV

-2833 QIPLARAEDAGR
+2833 QIPLVRGEDAGR
-2845 YSCKASNEAGED
+2845 YSCKASNEVGED
-2857 WLHYELLVLTPP
+2857 WLHYQLLVLTPP

-2880 EMTVNASSTVSLH
+2880 EVTVNASSTVSLQ
-2893 CPALGNPMPSISWLQ
+2893 CPALGNPMPTISWLQ
-2908 NGLPFSPS
+2908 NGLPFAPS

-2963 PRITG
+2963 PQITG
-2968 PNSEQVTA
+2968 PNLEQVTA
-2976 IINSSISLSCDVHAH
+2976 IVNSSVSLSCDVHAH
-2991 PSPEVTWS
+2991 PSPEVTWY
-2999 RDSQPLSLG
+2999 RDSQALSLG
-3008 KDVFLLPGTHML
+3008 KEVFLLPGTHTL
-3020 QLARVQPSDS
+3020 QLARAQPSDS
-3030 GTYTCE
+3030 GMYACE
-3036 ALNAAGQ
+3036 ALNAAGR

-3055 PTFRRPPSGPQDA
+3055 PTFRQPPSGPHDV
-3068 IAVRARDK
+3068 ILVRAGDK
-3076 AILSCET
+3076 AVLSCET
-3083 DSLPEPTVTWLKDGQ
+3083 DSLPEPTVTWHKDGQ

-3108 LLGGQRLEIRDAQV
+3108 LQGGQRLEIRDTQV
-3122 LDKGLYSCKVS
+3122 LDKGLYSCKVR
-3133 NPAGEAMRTFV
+3133 NTAGEAMRTFV
-3144 LTVQVPPVFENP
+3144 LTVQVPPTFENP
-3156 KTEKVS
+3156 ETERVS

-3172 CDVTGVPAPA
+3172 CDVTGVPAPS
-3182 VSWLKDRMPVVN
+3182 VTWLKDRMPV
-3194 ESSVAHGVVSRGGRL
+3194 ESSVVHGVVSRGARL
-3209 QLSRVQPAQAGTYTC
+3209 QLSRLQPAQAGTYTC
-3224 VAENAQAEARKDFVV
+3224 VAENTQAEARKDFVV
-3239 AVLEAPQIR
+3239 AVL
-3248 SSGASQEHS
+3248 GM
-3257 VLEGQE
+3257 
-3263 VRLDCEVDGHPP
+3263 
-3275 PDVTWL
+3275 
-3281 KDGGPLDQG
+3281 
-3290 VGPHLRF
+3290 F
-3297 YVDGSGL
+3297 YLDGSTL

-3309 KAEDSGAYTC
+3309 KAQDSGAYTC

-3347 SSGTLLSR
+3347 SSGTLVSR

-3406 DSGVFT
+3406 DSGIFT
-3412 CVAANP
+3412 CVAASP
-3418 AGVTNRNFTLQVH
+3418 AGVTDRNFTLQVH
-3431 VPPVLEPVDF
+3431 VPPVLEPVEV
-3441 QNDVMVV
+3441 QNDVAVV
-3448 RGSSVVLPCEAQ
+3448 RGSSVVLPCEAR

-3477 PQSLGQGPSLQ
+3477 PQSLEQGPSLL
-3488 LETVGAGDSGTYSCV
+3488 LETAGAGDAGTYSCV
-3503 AVSEAGEAK
+3503 AVSEAGEAR

-3521 PPHIEDSGQPA
+3521 PPYIEDSGQPA
-3532 ELSLTPGSPLE
+3532 ELLLTPGTPLE
-3543 LRCDARG
+3543 LHCEARG
-3550 TPLPN
+3550 NPPPN
-3555 ITWHKDGQAL
+3555 ITWHKDGQGL
-3565 SRPED
+3565 GRPRDGNRVLRVE
-3570 SNSWGRRQ
+3570 SV
-3578 RLTLPRPQ
+3578 Q

-3594 CLAQSPAGEV
+3594 CLTQSPAGEA
-3604 EKSFRVR
+3604 EKSFWVR
-3611 VQGPPHIIGPRGP
+3611 VQGPPHVIGPRGP

-3637 ECSVEAEPAPE
+3637 ECSVEAEPAPQ
-3648 IEWHRDGILLQA
+3648 IEWHRDGVLLQA
-3660 DTHTQFPEDGRFL
+3660 DAHTQFPEQGRFL

-3688 TAHNAAGSTSV
+3688 TAQNAAGSTSV
-3699 AFHVDIHTVPTIQPG
+3699 AFHVEIHMVPTIQPG
-3714 PATVNASVNQTA
+3714 PPTVNASINQTA
-3726 LLPCQVDGTPPPL
+3726 LLPCQVDGAPPPL

-3749 DPASPRLQV
+3749 DPNSPRLQV
-3758 LPEGSLRIR
+3758 LPEGSLRIQ

-3791 RDLQVFEPPAISP
+3791 RDLQVFEPPAITPS
-3804 GPSNLTLTAHT
+3804 PSNLTLTAHT
-3815 PASLPCEA
+3815 PALLPCEA
-3823 SGSPKPRVVWWKD
+3823 RGYPKPQVVWWKD
-3836 GQKLDFHLQQG
+3836 GQKLDFHLQRG
-3847 AYRLLPSNALLLAAP
+3847 AYRFLPSNALLLTAP
-3862 GPQDSAQF
+3862 SPQDSAQF

-3876 EMGEAR
+3876 EVGEAR
-3882 RLYQVTVQV
+3882 RLYQVTIHV

-3915 STGVP
+3915 STGIP
-3920 VPVVSWSK
+3920 APLVSWSK
-3928 AGAQLGVRGN
+3928 AGAPLGVRGS
-3938 GYRILP
+3938 GYRVLP

-3973 KHVVLTVQ
+3973 KHVALTVQ

-3990 SVVRALVAEEVL
+3990 SVVQALVADEVL

-4012 PSISWQKEGLSIPAD
+4012 PSITWQKEGLSIPA
-4027 PGASTQVLPTG
+4027 GVNTQILPSG
-4038 ELRITHASPED
+4038 QLRIIHASPED

-4065 GRTRLVVQGFPVTNA
+4065 GKTRLVVQ
-4080 ISVPIAIVCVLG
+4080 
-4092 SHCHG
+4092 
-4097 FTRLKQS
+4097 
-4104 PSCPDR
+4104 
-4110 GQWPVA
+4110 
-4116 ELGGSRKGWRKGLG
+4116 
-4130 GCQPPRALEP
+4130 
-4140 GQPTLAEPP
+4140 
-4149 SPSSPPLPTVPPV
+4149 VPPT
-4162 IETGLPDLSTTEG
+4162 IKTGLPDLSTTEG
-4175 SHALLPCVAS
+4175 SHALLTCSAS
-4185 GSPEPSIT
+4185 GSPEPTIT
-4193 WEKDGQP
+4193 WEKDGLP

-4209 IQPSGELLVKD
+4209 IQPSGELLVKN
-4220 LDSQDAGTYTCVAE
+4220 LESQDAGTYTCTAKNSV
-4234 NAAGRARRRVHLS
+4234 GHARRRVHLT
-4247 ILTLPAFTTLP
+4247 ILALPVFTTLP

-4277 SPTPRIGWTIN
+4277 SPPPRIGWTVN
-4288 NRPVTDGVSEQDG
+4288 DRPVMEGVSEQDG

-4350 VVEPVGSSV
+4350 LVEPVGSSV
-4359 RLDCVVHGAPAPDI
+4359 QLDCVVHGVPEPDI
-4373 RWIKDSLPLRG
+4373 RWIKDGLPFRG
-4384 SRLHYR
+4384 SRFRHR

-4396 TIRRTEIDDAGQ
+4396 SIRRTEMDDAGQ
-4408 YQCIA
+4408 YQCLA
-4413 ENEVGA
+4413 ENEMGA

-4432 VFRVEP
+4432 VFSVKP
-4438 QDVTARAG
+4438 QDVTVRPR

-4457 EPVPTVEWLR
+4457 EPAPTVEWLR

-4472 RASRRLRTLP
+4472 RASQRLRTLP
-4482 DGSLWLQRVEARDA
+4482 DGSLWLQRVEAGDA
-4496 GAYECVAHNLLGSA
+4496 GTYECVAHNLLGST
-4510 TARAVLAVRGT
+4510 TARAILAVRGE
-4521 GCPRSDCR
+4521 
-4529 GQRRDLLTC
+4529 
-4538 PPHPLPCQLPESS
+4538 PH
-4551 LCLKSQT
+4551 
-4558 WEEFILDGNPGHSC
+4558 
-4572 SPGTDDVPRSCEVG
+4572 
-4586 RMRPGCPGGPLWGS
+4586 
-4600 MCKQILPTH
+4600 
-4609 FCPQP
+4609 
-4614 RQPSLICHHTPH
+4614 
-4626 QVTSPCLCRTPSE
+4626 
-4639 LGPRPLLSCSEA
+4639 
-4651 PTPDH
+4651 
-4656 RALHVVSRWFSS
+4656 
-4668 FPSKKHTVVGIFVC
+4668 
-4682 SPEYVYGISP
+4682 
-4692 SHGAWRGKR
+4692 
-4701 CSGRFPHHQHCL
+4701 
-4713 LFPVP
+4713 
-4718 HQPGGPSRPQW
+4718 
-4729 RQRAAK
+4729 
-4735 SPHIPPR
+4735 
-4742 CCWKSSCGAAGA
+4742 
-4754 RATDGMTDV
+4754 
-4763 QVAAFR
+4763 
-4769 PWLDAP
+4769 
-4775 AQRRLPAP
+4775 
-4783 PSQGRA
+4783 
-4789 PLKSLPTSFLH
+4789 
-4800 LLPGEPRGSRGSMSG
+4800 GSRGSMSG

-4821 FSRAILNT
+4821 FSRATLNT
-4829 SMRKEAG
+4829 TVQQEAR
-4836 SGATTI
+4836 SGVTTI
-4842 HSSISHV
+4842 QSSISHI
-4849 PASVGP
+4849 PANVGP
-4855 LMRALVVTI
+4855 LMRVLVVTI
-4864 APIYWALAGESG
+4864 APIYWALAGENG

-4886 GSFLQKSH
+4886 GSFLQESH
-4894 VEFATGELLTM
+4894 VEFATGELLMM
-4905 TQEAWGLDPD
+4905 TQEARGLDSN
-4915 GLLLLDVEVSGGIPE
+4915 GLLLLDVVVSGVVPE
-4930 SLAEAELQVQDFEE
+4930 SLADADLQVQDFEE
-4944 SYVQTGPGHLF
+4944 HYVQMGPGRLF
-4955 VGSTQHFLRD
+4955 VGSTQHFLQD
-4965 GLPTF
+4965 SLPTF
-4970 LRCNHSVQY
+4970 LRCNHSIRY
-4979 KAAQGLQP
+4979 DAAQGLQP
-4987 PLVQH
+4987 QLVQH

-5012 LTTALQADEN
+5012 LTTALQAEEN
-5022 EVGCPEGFELDAQG
+5022 EVGCPEGFDLDTQG
-5036 EFCVDRDECSEG
+5036 EFCVDRDECSDG
-5048 PTPCSHSCHNA
+5048 PCPCSHSCHNA
-5059 PGRFSCSCPLG
+5059 PGRFSCSCRAG

-5082 VDECAWDAH
+5082 VDECAWDTH

-5126 APSLNQAP
+5126 
-5134 TAFPCVMRGFQ
+5134 
-5145 PLLSFWTPEP
+5145 
-5155 SYSPK
+5155 
-5160 GRRVREEARRWRGA
+5160 
-5174 LWPLWA
+5174 
-5180 GERLGPT
+5180 
-5187 SVHTPASPDV
+5187 DV
-5197 DECLEESDECHF
+5197 DECLEQSDDCHY
-5209 NQICENT
+5209 NQLCENT
-5216 PGGHHCSCPRG
+5216 PGGHRCSCPRG
-5227 YRTQSPGLPCLDIN
+5227 YRIQGPGLPCLDIN
-5241 ECLQLP
+5241 ECLELP
-5247 QTCAFQ
+5247 RTCTFQ

-5258 GGYRCLCPQ
+5258 GSYRCLCPL

-5273 DGKTCIPLERSDQNV
+5273 DGKTCTPPEQSEQNV

-5293 RGPLGPWL
+5293 RGPFVPWL
-5301 RPRAPFPRGSSHA
+5301 RPRAPVPGGSYHA
-5314 WVSLRPGS
+5314 WVSLRPRVGTL
-5322 RAPSSLGRAW
+5322 SSVGRAW
-5332 CPAGFIR
+5332 CPTGFIR
-5339 QNGICTD
+5339 QNGVCTD
-5346 LDECQ
+5346 LDECR
-5351 VRSLCQH
+5351 VRNLCQH

-5445 LLYKLLPLPLGVRA
+5445 LQYKLLPLPLGVRA

-5485 PDPRSPFALRPLRA
+5485 PDPQQPLRA
-5499 GQGAVYTRRAL
+5499 APAARRPRRRLHPPRAHPRRPLPAHRARRRAAPPERL
-5510 TRAGLYRLTVR
+5510 RPAHRGVPLSLLRAWSL
-5521 AAAPRHQ
+5521 AAAFGPVTSGLGDTAQPPPRRGPPGRGLWRATSSPTPVRHR
-5528 SVFVLLIAVSP
+5528 VLQQTGPCVQP
-5539 YPY
+5539 

>member
-1 QLSTMPRA
+1 MPRA
-9 PLLPVLMAVSAAAAA
+9 PLLPLLLAVSAAAVAA
-24 AVVGEPRPA
+24 VGEPGPA

-73 RRSQAIANYA
+73 RRRQAIVNYA

-98 ADPEVFQRELRE
+98 ADPAVFQRELRE

-122 SVGAIK
+122 SVGAIR

-218 ATKVHL
+218 TSKVHL

-235 TWKIPFDPSLKEVT
+235 TWRIPLDPSLKEVT
-249 VSLSGP
+249 ISLSGP

-363 ELSRSSGQPLLTLP
+363 ELSHSSGRSLLTLP

-387 QLWGGPPFQAP
+387 QLWGGPPFHAP
-398 QERFYLKVKGQ
+398 QERFYLKVKGK
-409 DHEGNPLVRVSG
+409 DHEGNPLLRVSG

-431 PMVSMPPRIHGYLH
+431 PLVSMPPRIHGYLH

-455 STLPFRLQLRRN
+455 SALPFRLQLRRN

-489 ASKTEEGTYE
+489 ASKTEEGVYE
-499 CTAIS
+499 CTAVS
-504 RAGTGQAKA
+504 RAGTGRAKA

-518 DPPPQLVPA
+518 DPPPQLIPA

-532 SPGETAILSCQVLSD
+532 SPGETAILSCQVLSA

-558 RVLSASMGRI
+558 RVLAASTGRV

-577 VSDISPS
+577 VSRITPS
-584 DGGRYQ
+584 DSGRYQ
-590 CLASNANGV
+590 CMASNANGV
-599 SRASVWLLV
+599 TRASIWLLV
-608 RGAPQVSI
+608 QEAPQVSI
-616 HSRSQHFSQGM
+616 HTQSQHFSQGM
-627 EVSISCSASGY
+627 EVRVSCSASGY
-638 PPPHISWS
+638 PTPHISWS
-646 REGHALQEDSR
+646 HEGHALQEDSR
-657 IRVDAQGTLTIQDVA
+657 IHVDAQGTLIIQGVA
-672 PEDAGNYSCL
+672 PEDAGNYSCQ
-682 AVNEV
+682 AANEV

-698 TDPPSIS
+698 TDPPTAS

-711 LAAVGDEAVL
+711 LAAVGEEAML
-721 VCDVSGVPPP
+721 LCEVSGVPLP

-736 RGTSENRP
+736 RG
-744 GTRAGLGENSG
+744 GLEMILAPEGSSSG

-761 ARERDAGTYTCRAV
+761 ARERDAGIYTCRAV
-775 NEMGD
+775 NEMGE

-793 RLMELP
+793 QLMELP
-799 RDVTVELGKSALL
+799 RDVTVELGRSALL
-812 ACRASGRPPPKV
+812 ACRALGRPPPIV

-835 PGRGSRTG
+835 PRRGSRTG

-857 EDQAQYVCEAQNMFG
+857 EDQASYVCEAQNVFG
-872 KVRAEAQLVVT
+872 KVWAEAWLVVT
-883 GHVPPQIA
+883 GHAPPQIA

-900 ERQPVSLPC
+900 EGQPVSLPC

-914 RPFPERRW
+914 RPLPERRW
-922 LRAGLPLPPGS
+922 LKAGLPLPPGS
-933 RHSVRAD
+933 QHSIRAD

-945 DRALQEDA
+945 DQALQEDA

-962 TAGSQHRDV
+962 TAGSQHKDV
-971 DLVVQVKVPPRIQ
+971 ELVVQVPPRIQ

-990 VTNEGVPASLPCVAS
+990 VTNEGVPASLPCMAL

-1019 VLNSGGLHYNVSKD
+1019 ALNFRGPHYNVSKD
-1033 GTLVIVRPSPQDA
+1033 GTLVITQPSAQDA
-1046 GAYVCTA
+1046 GAYICTA
-1053 TNAVGFSSQEMRLSV
+1053 TNTVGFSSQEMWLSV
-1068 NTEPRIR
+1068 NTEPRIH
-1075 VNGSHDAEEPLR
+1075 VNGSQDADEPLR
-1087 VMAKAGEEVTLDCE
+1087 VTAKAGDEVTLDCE

-1114 DFLPVPSVTDRQ
+1114 DFRPVPSITNRH

-1136 VQAQVSDSG
+1136 AQAQVGDSG
-1145 LYRCTASNPAGSA
+1145 LYRCTANNPAGSA
-1158 SQRYDL
+1158 SQHYI
-1164 EVQVPPQV
+1164 VQVQAPPQM
-1172 QLGPRVLK
+1172 QPGPRVLK

-1191 VAEGSPEPRLNWSKD
+1191 MAEGSPEPQLSWSKD
-1206 GVTLQGGGPAG
+1206 GVALQGGEPEG
-1217 SVHFSAIQTSDAG
+1217 SIHFSAIRTHDAG
-1230 VYRCEASNS
+1230 WYRCEASNS
-1239 AGLDAWELELRVLE
+1239 AGVDAWELELQVLE
-1253 PPHWEADESSGL
+1253 PPYWEANETSSL
-1265 LERAAG
+1265 LERVVG

-1277 CPARGTPKPHITW
+1277 CPARGTPTPQVTW
-1290 RKGPSLEPLRGRPDL
+1290 WKGLSSEPLRGRPGL
-1305 EVLEEGSLFLSS
+1305 EVLDEGSLFLAS
-1317 VSPADSGEYECQAT
+1317 VSPTDSGDYKCQAT

-1351 QEDGRR
+1351 REDGHRT
-1357 ANVSGMA
+1357 NVSGMA

-1370 ECDANGFPAPEI
+1370 ECDVNGFPAPEI
-1382 TWFKDGQPIPKTG
+1382 VWLKDGQLIPEAS
-1395 SHHLLDKSRALHFP
+1395 SHRLPDKPQALHLP

-1424 NQAGTAQRDFDLL
+1424 NQAGTAQRDFHLL
-1437 VLIPPSVLGAGAAQ
+1437 VLIPPSVLGSGAAQ

-1463 ECRTS
+1463 KCRTS
-1468 GVPAPQVEWTK
+1468 GVPTPQVEWTK
-1479 DGQPVLPG
+1479 DGQPILPG

-1501 IPSSHLGDEGRYQ
+1501 IASSHLGDEGWYQ

-1527 FRLRMQA
+1527 FQLRMQV

-1540 SNETSEVVVMEGHPV
+1540 SNGTSEVAVMEGHPV

-1565 APNISWFK
+1565 APDITWFK

-1595 GRARGVDAGT
+1595 ERARGLDAGT

-1615 VTEKSSR
+1615 VTEKTTR

-1632 GAGGEPRVVKAVAGR
+1632 GAGGGPRVVKAVAGR
-1647 PLALECVARGHPP
+1647 PLALECVARGQPP
-1660 PTLSWHR
+1660 PTLSWHH

-1679 LEAGGS
+1679 LEAGGR
-1685 VLSLERLG
+1685 VLTLEGLG
-1693 EASGGPYSC
+1693 EASGGLYNC

-1722 PQLLVADG
+1722 PQLLVAEG
-1730 SGQVTALVGQPL
+1730 VGQVTALVGQPL
-1742 ELFCQASGSPVPTLQ
+1742 ELSCQASGSPVPTLQ
-1757 WLQNGRPAEELPGV
+1757 WLHNGRPAEELAGV
-1771 RVTSQGAM
+1771 QVASRGAM
-1779 LRISHVE
+1779 LQISRVE
-1786 LGHAGLF
+1786 PGHEGLL

-1808 ELSVHELPLATIVGG
+1808 ELSVHELPEVAIVGG

-1836 QCVGTGVPTPSLRW
+1836 QCVGTGAPTPSLRW
-1850 WKDGVALAASGGKLQ
+1850 WKDGVALAALGGKL
-1865 VRSRTPGLVGQI
+1865 QI
-1877 EKVDLNDEGFYTCAA
+1877 EKVDLRDEGIYTCAA

-1902 VALKVLV
+1902 VTLKVLV

-1937 PPPDTSWFKGR
+1937 PPPDISWFKGR
-1948 QPVSARKGVTVSA
+1948 QPVSAWKGVTVSA
-1961 DGRALHIERAR
+1961 DGRVLHIEQAR
-1972 VSDAGSYRCVATNV
+1972 FSDAGNYRCVASNV
-1986 AGSTELRYGLRVNV
+1986 AGSTELQYGLRVNV

-2023 CDATGTPSP
+2023 CNATGAPSP

-2040 NPVSTAGASGLQVF
+2040 NPVSTAGPSGLQVF

-2078 SAVGEDRRDVVLF
+2078 SAVGEDRRDVILS
-2091 VHTPPSILGEEL
+2091 VHVPPSILGEEL
-2103 NVSVVANESVTLEC
+2103 NMSVVANESVTLEC

-2122 PPPVLSWRKD
+2122 PLPVLSWRKD
-2132 GRPLEP
+2132 GHPLEL
-2138 RPGVHLSADKALLEV
+2138 RPGIHLSADKALLEV
-2153 SRAELGDAG
+2153 SRAEVGDAG
-2162 RYTCEALNQAGR
+2162 HYTCEALNQAGR

-2185 PPAFPSREPRT
+2185 PPVFPSREPRT
-2196 LTVTEGQPTRLSCE
+2196 LTVTKGHPARLSCE

-2215 FPKITW
+2215 FPKISW
-2221 KKDGRPLPGEGN
+2221 RKDGQPLPGEGN

-2242 RLLYLGQA
+2242 RLLYLGQTQPA
-2250 QQAQDGT
+2250 QEGT

-2272 QLLEVHG
+2272 QLLEVH
-2279 SRKVLVSE
+2279 
-2287 EGAPSPLVRLRCHS
+2287 
-2301 LGLGGETE
+2301 
-2309 VQGVCLKPKPSL
+2309 
-2321 WPPVTPLSGS
+2321 
-2331 QSGLVTSAPGTSLTG
+2331 
-2346 GGGSLPGRAVRGQGR
+2346 
-2361 SVQPPYAVSALCLV
+2361 V
-2375 PPQLIGDLDSLTNI
+2375 PPQISGPREPHTQVSVVRDGEATLWCNASGKPPPRVTWERAGRPLGAEPGLRLQNQGQSLRVERARAAHGGHYSCVAENAAGWAERRFALSVLEPPELIGDSHQLTNV
-2389 SATLH
+2389 SAALH

-2400 CEATGVPPPGVRWFR
+2400 CEATGVPLPGVRWFR
-2415 GEEPISPGEDTYLLA
+2415 GEEPISPGEDTYLLT
-2430 GGWMLRLTW
+2430 GGWMLRITR
-2439 AQEQDTGFYSCLASN
+2439 AREQDRGLYSCLASN

-2475 EDLEEAVKV
+2475 EGLEEAVKV

-2490 HLMCNATG
+2490 HLTCNATG
-2498 YPQPKVTWFKDGRPL
+2498 HPQPKVMWFKDGRPL
-2513 AGGDAHHISPDGAL
+2513 TGGDAHHISPDGAL

-2546 NTVGEKT
+2546 NAVGEKT

-2594 FPSPTISWM
+2594 FPSPTITWM

-2647 AMKNYHVEVLSESG
+2647 AMKNYHVEVL
-2661 TLWGT
+2661 
-2666 SRTGGKV
+2666 
-2673 RRTLRSTPVLASF
+2673 
-2686 CHLHCGPSFLIIPPS
+2686 IPPS
-2701 HPQPVTPN
+2701 ISKDDPLGEASVKEVRTKVNSTLTLECECWAMPPPTITWYKDGQPVTPSE
-2709 PRLRVLGEG
+2709 RLHLLGEG

-2737 ASNVAG
+2737 ATNVAG

-2758 FQKLDDASAAFEI
+2758 FQKLGEASAAFEI
-2771 LSRAEEEARG
+2771 PSREQEARS
-2781 GVTERREVVE
+2781 GVMEYREIVE

-2798 CDTNAI
+2798 CDTNAV

-2817 LSATDGV
+2817 LLATDGV

-2833 QIPLARAEDAGR
+2833 QIPLVRAEDAGR
-2845 YSCKASNEAGED
+2845 YSCKASNEVGED
-2857 WLHYELLVLTPP
+2857 WLHYQLLVLTPP

-2880 EMTVNASSTVSLH
+2880 EVTVNASSTVSLQ
-2893 CPALGNPMPSISWLQ
+2893 CPALGNPMPTISWLQ
-2908 NGLPFSPS
+2908 NGLPFAPS

-2963 PRITG
+2963 PQITG
-2968 PNSEQVTA
+2968 PNLEQVTA
-2976 IINSSISLSCDVHAH
+2976 IVNSSVSLSCDVHAH
-2991 PSPEVTWS
+2991 PSPEVTWY
-2999 RDSQPLSLG
+2999 RDSQALSLG
-3008 KDVFLLPGTHML
+3008 KEVFLLPGTHTL
-3020 QLARVQPSDS
+3020 QLARAQPSDS
-3030 GTYTCE
+3030 GMYACE
-3036 ALNAAGQ
+3036 ALNAAGR

-3055 PTFRRPPSGPQDA
+3055 PTFRQPPSGPHDV
-3068 IAVRARDK
+3068 ILVRTGDK
-3076 AILSCET
+3076 AVLSCET
-3083 DSLPEPTVTWLKDGQ
+3083 DSVPEPTVTWHKDGQ

-3108 LLGGQRLEIRDAQV
+3108 LQGGQRLEIQDTQV
-3122 LDKGLYSCKVS
+3122 LDKGLYSCKVR
-3133 NPAGEAMRTFV
+3133 NTAGEAMRTFV
-3144 LTVQVPPVFENP
+3144 LTVQVPPTFENP
-3156 KTEKVS
+3156 ETERVS

-3182 VSWLKDRMPVVN
+3182 VTWLKDRMPV
-3194 ESSVAHGVVSRGGRL
+3194 ESSVVHGVVSRGGRL
-3209 QLSRVQPAQAGTYTC
+3209 QLSRLQPTQAGTYTC
-3224 VAENAQAEARKDFVV
+3224 VAENTQAEARKDFVV
-3239 AVLEAPQIR
+3239 AVLVAPRIR
-3248 SSGASQEHS
+3248 SLGATQEHS

-3263 VRLDCEVDGHPP
+3263 VRLDCEADGQPP

-3297 YVDGSGL
+3297 YLDGSAL

-3309 KAEDSGAYTC
+3309 KAQDSGAYTC

-3347 SSGTLLSR
+3347 SSGTLVSR

-3406 DSGVFT
+3406 DSGIFT
-3412 CVAANP
+3412 CVAASP

-3431 VPPVLEPVDF
+3431 VPPVLEPVEV
-3441 QNDVMVV
+3441 QNDVAVV
-3448 RGSSVVLPCEAQ
+3448 RGSSVVLPCEAR

-3477 PQSLGQGPSLQ
+3477 PQSLEQGPSLL
-3488 LETVGAGDSGTYSCV
+3488 LETAGAGDAGTYSCV
-3503 AVSEAGEAK
+3503 AVSEAGEAR

-3521 PPHIEDSGQPA
+3521 PPYIEDSGQPA
-3532 ELSLTPGSPLE
+3532 ELLLTPGTPLE
-3543 LRCDARG
+3543 LHCEARG
-3550 TPLPN
+3550 NPPPN
-3555 ITWHKDGQAL
+3555 ITWHKDGQGL
-3565 SRPED
+3565 GRPRD
-3570 SNSWGRRQ
+3570 GNRVLR
-3578 RLTLPRPQ
+3578 

-3594 CLAQSPAGEV
+3594 CLAQSPAGEA

-3611 VQGPPHIIGPRGP
+3611 VQGPPHVIGPRGP

-3637 ECSVEAEPAPE
+3637 ECSVEAEPAPQ
-3648 IEWHRDGILLQA
+3648 IEWHRDGVLLQA
-3660 DTHTQFPEDGRFL
+3660 DAHTQFPEQGRFL

-3688 TAHNAAGSTSV
+3688 TAQNAAGSTSV
-3699 AFHVDIHTVPTIQPG
+3699 AFHVEIHMVPTIQPG
-3714 PATVNASVNQTA
+3714 PPTVNASINQTA
-3726 LLPCQVDGTPPPL
+3726 LLPCQVDGAPPPL

-3749 DPASPRLQV
+3749 DPKSPRLQV
-3758 LPEGSLRIR
+3758 LPEGSLRIQ

-3791 RDLQVFEPPAISP
+3791 RDLQVFEPPAITPS
-3804 GPSNLTLTAHT
+3804 PSNLTLTAHT

-3823 SGSPKPRVVWWKD
+3823 KGFPKPQVVWWKD
-3836 GQKLDFHLQQG
+3836 GQKVDFHLQRG
-3847 AYRLLPSNALLLAAP
+3847 AYRFLPSNALLLTAP
-3862 GPQDSAQF
+3862 SPQDSAQF

-3876 EMGEAR
+3876 EVGEAR
-3882 RLYQVTVQV
+3882 RLYQVTIHV

-3915 STGVP
+3915 STGIP
-3920 VPVVSWSK
+3920 APLVSWSK
-3928 AGAQLGVRGN
+3928 AGAPLGVRGS
-3938 GYRILP
+3938 GYRVLP

-3973 KHVVLTVQ
+3973 KHVALTVQ

-3990 SVVRALVAEEVL
+3990 SVVQALVAEEVL

-4012 PSISWQKEGLSIPAD
+4012 PSITWQKEGLSIPA
-4027 PGASTQVLPTG
+4027 GVNTQILPSG
-4038 ELRITHASPED
+4038 QLRIIHASPED

-4065 GRTRLVVQGFPVTNA
+4065 GKTRLVVQ
-4080 ISVPIAIVCVLG
+4080 
-4092 SHCHG
+4092 
-4097 FTRLKQS
+4097 
-4104 PSCPDR
+4104 
-4110 GQWPVA
+4110 
-4116 ELGGSRKGWRKGLG
+4116 
-4130 GCQPPRALEP
+4130 
-4140 GQPTLAEPP
+4140 
-4149 SPSSPPLPTVPPV
+4149 VPPT
-4162 IETGLPDLSTTEG
+4162 IKTGLPDLSTTEG
-4175 SHALLPCVAS
+4175 SHALLTCSAS
-4185 GSPEPSIT
+4185 GSPEPTIT
-4193 WEKDGQP
+4193 WEKDGLP

-4209 IQPSGELLVKD
+4209 IQPSGELLVKN
-4220 LDSQDAGTYTCVAE
+4220 LESQDAGTYTCTAKNSV
-4234 NAAGRARRRVHLS
+4234 GHARRRVHLT
-4247 ILTLPAFTTLP
+4247 ILALPVFTTLP

-4277 SPTPRIGWTIN
+4277 SPPPRIGWTVN
-4288 NRPVTDGVSEQDG
+4288 DRPVMEGVSEQDG

-4350 VVEPVGSSV
+4350 LVEPVGSSV
-4359 RLDCVVHGAPAPDI
+4359 QLDCVVHGVPAPDI
-4373 RWIKDSLPLRG
+4373 RWIKDGLPFRG
-4384 SRLHYR
+4384 SRLRHR

-4396 TIRRTEIDDAGQ
+4396 SIRRTEMDDAGQ
-4408 YQCIA
+4408 YQCLA
-4413 ENEVGA
+4413 ENEMGA

-4432 VFRVEP
+4432 VFSVKP
-4438 QDVTARAG
+4438 QDVTVRPR

-4457 EPVPTVEWLR
+4457 EPAPTVEWLR

-4472 RASRRLRTLP
+4472 RASQRLRTLP
-4482 DGSLWLQRVEARDA
+4482 DGSLWLQQVEAGDA
-4496 GAYECVAHNLLGSA
+4496 GTYECVAHNLLGST
-4510 TARAVLAVRGT
+4510 TAQAILAVRGE
-4521 GCPRSDCR
+4521 
-4529 GQRRDLLTC
+4529 
-4538 PPHPLPCQLPESS
+4538 PH
-4551 LCLKSQT
+4551 
-4558 WEEFILDGNPGHSC
+4558 
-4572 SPGTDDVPRSCEVG
+4572 
-4586 RMRPGCPGGPLWGS
+4586 
-4600 MCKQILPTH
+4600 
-4609 FCPQP
+4609 
-4614 RQPSLICHHTPH
+4614 
-4626 QVTSPCLCRTPSE
+4626 
-4639 LGPRPLLSCSEA
+4639 
-4651 PTPDH
+4651 
-4656 RALHVVSRWFSS
+4656 
-4668 FPSKKHTVVGIFVC
+4668 
-4682 SPEYVYGISP
+4682 
-4692 SHGAWRGKR
+4692 
-4701 CSGRFPHHQHCL
+4701 
-4713 LFPVP
+4713 
-4718 HQPGGPSRPQW
+4718 
-4729 RQRAAK
+4729 
-4735 SPHIPPR
+4735 
-4742 CCWKSSCGAAGA
+4742 
-4754 RATDGMTDV
+4754 
-4763 QVAAFR
+4763 
-4769 PWLDAP
+4769 
-4775 AQRRLPAP
+4775 
-4783 PSQGRA
+4783 
-4789 PLKSLPTSFLH
+4789 
-4800 LLPGEPRGSRGSMSG
+4800 GSRGSMSG

-4821 FSRAILNT
+4821 FSRATLNT
-4829 SMRKEAG
+4829 TVQQEAR
-4836 SGATTI
+4836 SGVTTI
-4842 HSSISHV
+4842 QSSISHI
-4849 PASVGP
+4849 PANVGP
-4855 LMRALVVTI
+4855 LMRVLVVTI
-4864 APIYWALAGESG
+4864 APIYWALAGENG

-4886 GSFLQKSH
+4886 GSFLQESH
-4894 VEFATGELLTM
+4894 VEFATGELLMM
-4905 TQEAWGLDPD
+4905 TQEARGLDSN
-4915 GLLLLDVEVSGGIPE
+4915 GLLLLDVVVSGVVPE
-4930 SLAEAELQVQDFEE
+4930 SLADADLQVQDFEE
-4944 SYVQTGPGHLF
+4944 HYVQMGPGRLF
-4955 VGSTQHFLRD
+4955 VGSTQHFLQD
-4965 GLPTF
+4965 SLPTF
-4970 LRCNHSVQY
+4970 LRCNHSIRYDV
-4979 KAAQGLQP
+4979 AQGLQP
-4987 PLVQH
+4987 QLVQH

-5012 LTTALQADEN
+5012 LTTALQAEEN
-5022 EVGCPEGFELDAQG
+5022 EVGCPEGFDLDTQG
-5036 EFCVDRDECSEG
+5036 EFCV
-5048 PTPCSHSCHNA
+5048 
-5059 PGRFSCSCPLG
+5059 
-5070 FALARDDRNCRD
+5070 D
-5082 VDECAWDAH
+5082 VDECAWDTH

-5126 APSLNQAP
+5126 
-5134 TAFPCVMRGFQ
+5134 
-5145 PLLSFWTPEP
+5145 
-5155 SYSPK
+5155 
-5160 GRRVREEARRWRGA
+5160 
-5174 LWPLWA
+5174 
-5180 GERLGPT
+5180 
-5187 SVHTPASPDV
+5187 DV
-5197 DECLEESDECHF
+5197 DECLEQLDDCHY
-5209 NQICENT
+5209 NQLCENT
-5216 PGGHHCSCPRG
+5216 PGSHRCSCPRG
-5227 YRTQSPGLPCLDIN
+5227 YRIQGPGLPCLDIN
-5241 ECLQLP
+5241 ECLELP
-5247 QTCAFQ
+5247 RTCTFQ

-5258 GGYRCLCPQ
+5258 GSYRCLCPL

-5273 DGKTCIPLERSDQNV
+5273 DGKTCTPPEKSEQNV

-5293 RGPLGPWL
+5293 RGPSVPWL
-5301 RPRAPFPRGSSHA
+5301 RPRAPVPGGSYHA
-5314 WVSLRPGS
+5314 WFSLRP
-5322 RAPSSLGRAW
+5322 RAGALSSMGRAW

-5339 QNGICTD
+5339 QNGVCTD
-5346 LDECQ
+5346 LDECR
-5351 VRSLCQH
+5351 VRNLCQH

-5445 LLYKLLPLPLGVRA
+5445 LQYKLLPLPLGVRA

-5499 GQGAVYTRRAL
+5499 GHGAVYTRRAL

>member
-1 QLSTMPRA
+1 MPRA
-9 PLLPVLMAVSAAAAA
+9 PLLPLLLAVSAAAVAA
-24 AVVGEPRPA
+24 VGEPGPA

-73 RRSQAIANYA
+73 RRRQAIVNYA

-98 ADPEVFQRELRE
+98 ADPAVFQRELRE

-122 SVGAIK
+122 SVGAIR

-218 ATKVHL
+218 TSKVHL

-235 TWKIPFDPSLKEVT
+235 TWRIPLDPSLKEVT
-249 VSLSGP
+249 ISLSGP

-274 LNVLLNIPDSAKVV
+274 LNMLLNIPDSAKVV

-363 ELSRSSGQPLLTLP
+363 ELSHSSGRSLLTLP

-387 QLWGGPPFQAP
+387 QLWGGPPFHAP
-398 QERFYLKVKGQ
+398 QERFYLKVKGK
-409 DHEGNPLVRVSG
+409 DHEGNPLLRVSG

-431 PMVSMPPRIHGYLH
+431 PLVSMPPRIHGYLH

-455 STLPFRLQLRRN
+455 SALPFRLQLRRN

-489 ASKTEEGTYE
+489 ASKTEEGVYE
-499 CTAIS
+499 CTAVS
-504 RAGTGQAKA
+504 RAGTGRAKA

-518 DPPPQLVPA
+518 DPPPQLIPA

-532 SPGETAILSCQVLSD
+532 SPGETAILSCQVLSA

-558 RVLSASMGRI
+558 RVLAASTGRV

-577 VSDISPS
+577 VSRITPS
-584 DGGRYQ
+584 DSGRYQ
-590 CLASNANGV
+590 CMASNANGV
-599 SRASVWLLV
+599 TRASIWLLV
-608 RGAPQVSI
+608 QEAPQVSI
-616 HSRSQHFSQGM
+616 HTQSQHFSQGM
-627 EVSISCSASGY
+627 EVRVSCSASGY
-638 PPPHISWS
+638 PTPHISWS
-646 REGHALQEDSR
+646 HEGHALQEDSR
-657 IRVDAQGTLTIQDVA
+657 IHVDAQGTLIIQGVA
-672 PEDAGNYSCL
+672 PEDAGNYSCQ
-682 AVNEV
+682 AANEV

-698 TDPPSIS
+698 TDPPTAS

-711 LAAVGDEAVL
+711 LAAVGEEAVL
-721 VCDVSGVPPP
+721 LCEVSGVPLP

-736 RGTSENRP
+736 RG
-744 GTRAGLGENSG
+744 GLEMILAPEGSSSG
-755 TLRIPA
+755 KLRIPA
-761 ARERDAGTYTCRAV
+761 ARERDAGIYTCRAV
-775 NEMGD
+775 NEMGE

-793 RLMELP
+793 QLMELP
-799 RDVTVELGKSALL
+799 RDVTVELGRSALL
-812 ACRASGRPPPKV
+812 ACRALGRPPPIV

-835 PGRGSRTG
+835 PRRGSRTG

-857 EDQAQYVCEAQNMFG
+857 EDQASYVCEAQNVFG
-872 KVRAEAQLVVT
+872 KVWAEAWLVVT
-883 GHVPPQIA
+883 GHAPPQIA

-900 ERQPVSLPC
+900 EGQPVSLPC

-914 RPFPERRW
+914 RPLPERRW
-922 LRAGLPLPPGS
+922 LKAGLPLPPGS
-933 RHSVRAD
+933 QHSIRAD

-962 TAGSQHRDV
+962 TAGSQHKDV
-971 DLVVQVKVPPRIQ
+971 ELVVQVPPRIQ

-990 VTNEGVPASLPCVAS
+990 VTNEGVPASLPCMAL

-1019 VLNSGGLHYNVSKD
+1019 ALNFRGPHYNVSKD
-1033 GTLVIVRPSPQDA
+1033 GTLVITQPSAQDA
-1046 GAYVCTA
+1046 GAYICTA
-1053 TNAVGFSSQEMRLSV
+1053 TNTVGFSSQEMWLSV
-1068 NTEPRIR
+1068 NTEPRIH
-1075 VNGSHDAEEPLR
+1075 VNGSQDADEPLR
-1087 VMAKAGEEVTLDCE
+1087 VTAKAGDEVTLDCE

-1114 DFLPVPSVTDRQ
+1114 DFRPVPSITNRH

-1136 VQAQVSDSG
+1136 AQAQVDDSG
-1145 LYRCTASNPAGSA
+1145 LYRCTANNPAGSA
-1158 SQRYDL
+1158 SQHYI
-1164 EVQVPPQV
+1164 VQVQAPPQM
-1172 QLGPRVLK
+1172 QPGPRVLK

-1191 VAEGSPEPRLNWSKD
+1191 MAEGSPEPQLSWSKD
-1206 GVTLQGGGPAG
+1206 GVALQGGEPEG
-1217 SVHFSAIQTSDAG
+1217 SIHFSAIRTHDAG
-1230 VYRCEASNS
+1230 WYRCEASNS
-1239 AGLDAWELELRVLE
+1239 AGVDAWELELQVLE
-1253 PPHWEADESSGL
+1253 PPYWEANETSGL
-1265 LERAAG
+1265 LERVVG

-1277 CPARGTPKPHITW
+1277 CPARGTPTPQVTW
-1290 RKGPSLEPLRGRPDL
+1290 WKGPSSEPLRGRPGL
-1305 EVLEEGSLFLSS
+1305 EVLDEGSLFLAS
-1317 VSPADSGEYECQAT
+1317 VSPTDSGDYKCQAT

-1351 QEDGRR
+1351 REDGHRT
-1357 ANVSGMA
+1357 NVSGMA

-1370 ECDANGFPAPEI
+1370 ECDVNGFPAPEI
-1382 TWFKDGQPIPKTG
+1382 VWLKDGQLIPEAS
-1395 SHHLLDKSRALHFP
+1395 SHRLPDKPQALHLP

-1424 NQAGTAQRDFDLL
+1424 NQAGTAQRDFHLL
-1437 VLIPPSVLGAGAAQ
+1437 VLIPPSVLGSGAAQ

-1463 ECRTS
+1463 KCRTS
-1468 GVPAPQVEWTK
+1468 GVPTPQVEWTK
-1479 DGQPVLPG
+1479 DGQPILPG

-1501 IPSSHLGDEGRYQ
+1501 ITSSHLGDEGWYQ

-1527 FRLRMQA
+1527 FQLRMQV

-1540 SNETSEVVVMEGHPV
+1540 SNETSEVAVMEGHPV

-1565 APNISWFK
+1565 APDITWFK

-1595 GRARGVDAGT
+1595 ERARGLDAGT

-1615 VTEKSSR
+1615 VTEKTTR

-1632 GAGGEPRVVKAVAGR
+1632 GAGGGPHVVKAVAGR
-1647 PLALECVARGHPP
+1647 PLALECVARGQPP
-1660 PTLSWHR
+1660 PTLSWHH

-1679 LEAGGS
+1679 LEAGGR
-1685 VLSLERLG
+1685 VLTLEGLG
-1693 EASGGPYSC
+1693 EASGGLYNC

-1722 PQLLVADG
+1722 PQLLVAEG
-1730 SGQVTALVGQPL
+1730 VGQVTALVGQPL
-1742 ELFCQASGSPVPTLQ
+1742 ELSCQASGSPVPTLQ
-1757 WLQNGRPAEELPGV
+1757 WLHNGRPAKELAGV
-1771 RVTSQGAM
+1771 QVASRGAM
-1779 LRISHVE
+1779 LQISRVE
-1786 LGHAGLF
+1786 PGHEGLL

-1808 ELSVHELPLATIVGG
+1808 ELSVHELPEVAIVGG

-1836 QCVGTGVPTPSLRW
+1836 QCVGTGAPTPSLRW
-1850 WKDGVALAASGGKLQ
+1850 WKDGVALAALGGKL
-1865 VRSRTPGLVGQI
+1865 QI
-1877 EKVDLNDEGFYTCAA
+1877 EKVDLRDEGIYTCAA

-1902 VALKVLV
+1902 VTLKVLV

-1937 PPPDTSWFKGR
+1937 PPPDISWFKGR
-1948 QPVSARKGVTVSA
+1948 QPVSAWKGVTVSA
-1961 DGRALHIERAR
+1961 DGRVLHIEQAR
-1972 VSDAGSYRCVATNV
+1972 FSDAGNYRCVASNV
-1986 AGSTELRYGLRVNV
+1986 AGSTELQYGLRVNV

-2023 CDATGTPSP
+2023 CNATGAPSP

-2040 NPVSTAGASGLQVF
+2040 NPVSTAGPSGLQVF

-2078 SAVGEDRRDVVLF
+2078 SAVGEDRRDVILS
-2091 VHTPPSILGEEL
+2091 VHVPPSILGEEL
-2103 NVSVVANESVTLEC
+2103 NMSVVANESVTLEC

-2122 PPPVLSWRKD
+2122 PLPVLSWRKD
-2132 GRPLEP
+2132 GHPLEL
-2138 RPGVHLSADKALLEV
+2138 RPGIHLSADKALLEV
-2153 SRAELGDAG
+2153 SRAEVGDAG
-2162 RYTCEALNQAGR
+2162 HYTCEALNQAGR

-2185 PPAFPSREPRT
+2185 PPVFPSREPRT
-2196 LTVTEGQPTRLSCE
+2196 LTVTKGHPARLSCE

-2215 FPKITW
+2215 FPKISW
-2221 KKDGRPLPGEGN
+2221 RKDGQPLPGEGN

-2242 RLLYLGQA
+2242 RLLYLGQTQPA
-2250 QQAQDGT
+2250 QEGT

-2272 QLLEVHG
+2272 QLLEVH
-2279 SRKVLVSE
+2279 
-2287 EGAPSPLVRLRCHS
+2287 
-2301 LGLGGETE
+2301 
-2309 VQGVCLKPKPSL
+2309 
-2321 WPPVTPLSGS
+2321 
-2331 QSGLVTSAPGTSLTG
+2331 
-2346 GGGSLPGRAVRGQGR
+2346 
-2361 SVQPPYAVSALCLV
+2361 V
-2375 PPQLIGDLDSLTNI
+2375 PPQIAGPREPHTQVSVVRDGEATLWCNASGKPPPRVTWERAGRPLGAEPGLRLQNQGQSLRVERARAAHGGHYSCVAENAAGWAERRFALSVLEPPELIGDSHQLTNV
-2389 SATLH
+2389 SAALH

-2400 CEATGVPPPGVRWFR
+2400 CEATGVPLPGVRWFR

-2430 GGWMLRLTW
+2430 GGWMLRITR
-2439 AQEQDTGFYSCLASN
+2439 AREQDRGLYSCLASN

-2475 EDLEEAVKV
+2475 EGLEEAVKV

-2490 HLMCNATG
+2490 HLTCNATG
-2498 YPQPKVTWFKDGRPL
+2498 HPQPKVMWFKDGRPL
-2513 AGGDAHHISPDGAL
+2513 TGGDAHHISPDGAL

-2546 NTVGEKT
+2546 NAVGEKT

-2594 FPSPTISWM
+2594 FPSPTITWM

-2647 AMKNYHVEVLSESG
+2647 AMKDYHVEVL
-2661 TLWGT
+2661 
-2666 SRTGGKV
+2666 
-2673 RRTLRSTPVLASF
+2673 
-2686 CHLHCGPSFLIIPPS
+2686 IPPS
-2701 HPQPVTPN
+2701 ISKDDPLGEASVKEVRTKVNSTLTLECECWAMPPPTITWYKDGQPVTPSE
-2709 PRLRVLGEG
+2709 RLHLLGEG

-2737 ASNVAG
+2737 ATNVAG

-2758 FQKLDDASAAFEI
+2758 FQKLGEASAAFEI
-2771 LSRAEEEARG
+2771 PSREQEARS
-2781 GVTERREVVE
+2781 GVMEYREIVE

-2798 CDTNAI
+2798 CDTNAV

-2817 LSATDGV
+2817 LLATDGV

-2833 QIPLARAEDAGR
+2833 QIPLVRAEDAGR
-2845 YSCKASNEAGED
+2845 YSCKASNEVGED
-2857 WLHYELLVLTPP
+2857 WLHYQLLVLTPP

-2880 EMTVNASSTVSLH
+2880 EVTVNASSTVSLQ
-2893 CPALGNPMPSISWLQ
+2893 CPALGNPMPTISWLQ
-2908 NGLPFSPS
+2908 NGLPFAPS

-2963 PRITG
+2963 PQITG
-2968 PNSEQVTA
+2968 PNLEQVTA
-2976 IINSSISLSCDVHAH
+2976 IVNSSVSLSCDVHAH
-2991 PSPEVTWS
+2991 PSPEVTWY
-2999 RDSQPLSLG
+2999 RDSQALSLG
-3008 KDVFLLPGTHML
+3008 KEVFLLPGTHTL
-3020 QLARVQPSDS
+3020 QLARAQPSDS
-3030 GTYTCE
+3030 GMYACE
-3036 ALNAAGQ
+3036 ALNAAGR

-3055 PTFRRPPSGPQDA
+3055 PTFRQPPSGPHDV
-3068 IAVRARDK
+3068 ILVRTGDK
-3076 AILSCET
+3076 AVLSCET
-3083 DSLPEPTVTWLKDGQ
+3083 DSLPEPTVTWHKNGQ

-3108 LLGGQRLEIRDAQV
+3108 LQGGQRLEIQDTQV
-3122 LDKGLYSCKVS
+3122 LDKGLYSCKVR
-3133 NPAGEAMRTFV
+3133 NTAGEAMRTFV
-3144 LTVQVPPVFENP
+3144 LTVQVPPTFENP
-3156 KTEKVS
+3156 ETERVS

-3182 VSWLKDRMPVVN
+3182 VTWLKDRMPV
-3194 ESSVAHGVVSRGGRL
+3194 ESSVVHGVVSRGGRL
-3209 QLSRVQPAQAGTYTC
+3209 QLSRLQPTQAGTYTC
-3224 VAENAQAEARKDFVV
+3224 VAENTQAEARKDFVV
-3239 AVLEAPQIR
+3239 AVLVAPRIR
-3248 SSGASQEHS
+3248 SLGATQEHS

-3263 VRLDCEVDGHPP
+3263 VRLDCEADGQPP

-3297 YVDGSGL
+3297 YLDGSAL

-3309 KAEDSGAYTC
+3309 KAQDSGAYTC

-3347 SSGTLLSR
+3347 SSGTLVSR

-3406 DSGVFT
+3406 DSGIFT
-3412 CVAANP
+3412 CVAASP
-3418 AGVTNRNFTLQVH
+3418 AGVTDKNFTLQVH
-3431 VPPVLEPVDF
+3431 VPPVLEPVEV
-3441 QNDVMVV
+3441 QNDVAVV
-3448 RGSSVVLPCEAQ
+3448 RGSSVVLPCEAR

-3477 PQSLGQGPSLQ
+3477 PQSLEQGPSLL
-3488 LETVGAGDSGTYSCV
+3488 LETAGAGDAGTYSCV
-3503 AVSEAGEAK
+3503 AVSEAGEAR

-3521 PPHIEDSGQPA
+3521 PPYIEDSGQPA
-3532 ELSLTPGSPLE
+3532 ELLLTPGTPLE
-3543 LRCDARG
+3543 LHCEARG
-3550 TPLPN
+3550 NPPPN
-3555 ITWHKDGQAL
+3555 ITWHKDGQGL
-3565 SRPED
+3565 GRPRDGNRVLRVE
-3570 SNSWGRRQ
+3570 SV
-3578 RLTLPRPQ
+3578 Q

-3594 CLAQSPAGEV
+3594 CLAQSPAGEA

-3611 VQGPPHIIGPRGP
+3611 VQGPPHVIGPRGP

-3637 ECSVEAEPAPE
+3637 ECSVEAEPAPQ
-3648 IEWHRDGILLQA
+3648 IEWHRDGVLLQA
-3660 DTHTQFPEDGRFL
+3660 DAHTQFPEQGRFL

-3688 TAHNAAGSTSV
+3688 TAQNAAGSTSV
-3699 AFHVDIHTVPTIQPG
+3699 AFHVEIHMVPTIQPG
-3714 PATVNASVNQTA
+3714 PPTVNASINQTA
-3726 LLPCQVDGTPPPL
+3726 LLPCQVDGAPPPL

-3749 DPASPRLQV
+3749 DPKSPRLQV
-3758 LPEGSLRIR
+3758 LPEGSLRIQ

-3791 RDLQVFEPPAISP
+3791 RDLQVFEPPAITPS
-3804 GPSNLTLTAHT
+3804 PSNLTLTAHT

-3823 SGSPKPRVVWWKD
+3823 KGFPKPQVVWWKD
-3836 GQKLDFHLQQG
+3836 GQKLDFHRQRG
-3847 AYRLLPSNALLLAAP
+3847 AYRFLPSNALLLTAP
-3862 GPQDSAQF
+3862 SPQDSAQF

-3876 EMGEAR
+3876 EVGEAR
-3882 RLYQVTVQV
+3882 RLYQVTIHV

-3915 STGVP
+3915 STGIP
-3920 VPVVSWSK
+3920 APLVSWSK
-3928 AGAQLGVRGN
+3928 AGAPLGVRGS
-3938 GYRILP
+3938 GYRVLP

-3973 KHVVLTVQ
+3973 KHVALTVQ

-3990 SVVRALVAEEVL
+3990 SVVQALVAEEVL

-4012 PSISWQKEGLSIPAD
+4012 PSITWQKEGLSIPA
-4027 PGASTQVLPTG
+4027 GVNTQILPSG
-4038 ELRITHASPED
+4038 QLRIIHASPED

-4065 GRTRLVVQGFPVTNA
+4065 GKTRLVVQ
-4080 ISVPIAIVCVLG
+4080 
-4092 SHCHG
+4092 
-4097 FTRLKQS
+4097 
-4104 PSCPDR
+4104 
-4110 GQWPVA
+4110 
-4116 ELGGSRKGWRKGLG
+4116 
-4130 GCQPPRALEP
+4130 
-4140 GQPTLAEPP
+4140 
-4149 SPSSPPLPTVPPV
+4149 VPPT
-4162 IETGLPDLSTTEG
+4162 IKTGLPDLSTTEG
-4175 SHALLPCVAS
+4175 SHALLTCSAS
-4185 GSPEPSIT
+4185 GSPEPTIT
-4193 WEKDGQP
+4193 WEKDGLP

-4209 IQPSGELLVKD
+4209 IQPSGELLVKN
-4220 LDSQDAGTYTCVAE
+4220 LESQDAGTYTCTAKNSV
-4234 NAAGRARRRVHLS
+4234 GHARRRVHLT
-4247 ILTLPAFTTLP
+4247 ILALPVFTTLP

-4277 SPTPRIGWTIN
+4277 SPPPRIGWTVN
-4288 NRPVTDGVSEQDG
+4288 DRPVMEGVSEQDG

-4350 VVEPVGSSV
+4350 LVEPVGSSV
-4359 RLDCVVHGAPAPDI
+4359 QLDCVVHGVPAPDI
-4373 RWIKDSLPLRG
+4373 RWIKDGLPFRG
-4384 SRLHYR
+4384 SRLRHR

-4396 TIRRTEIDDAGQ
+4396 SIRRTEMDDAGQ
-4408 YQCIA
+4408 YQCLA
-4413 ENEVGA
+4413 ENEMGA

-4432 VFRVEP
+4432 VFSVKP
-4438 QDVTARAG
+4438 QDVTVRPR

-4457 EPVPTVEWLR
+4457 EPAPTVEWLR

-4472 RASRRLRTLP
+4472 RASQRLRTLP
-4482 DGSLWLQRVEARDA
+4482 DGSLWLQRVEAGDA
-4496 GAYECVAHNLLGSA
+4496 GTYECVAHNLLGST
-4510 TARAVLAVRGT
+4510 TAQAILAVRGE
-4521 GCPRSDCR
+4521 
-4529 GQRRDLLTC
+4529 
-4538 PPHPLPCQLPESS
+4538 PH
-4551 LCLKSQT
+4551 
-4558 WEEFILDGNPGHSC
+4558 
-4572 SPGTDDVPRSCEVG
+4572 
-4586 RMRPGCPGGPLWGS
+4586 
-4600 MCKQILPTH
+4600 
-4609 FCPQP
+4609 
-4614 RQPSLICHHTPH
+4614 
-4626 QVTSPCLCRTPSE
+4626 
-4639 LGPRPLLSCSEA
+4639 
-4651 PTPDH
+4651 
-4656 RALHVVSRWFSS
+4656 
-4668 FPSKKHTVVGIFVC
+4668 
-4682 SPEYVYGISP
+4682 
-4692 SHGAWRGKR
+4692 
-4701 CSGRFPHHQHCL
+4701 
-4713 LFPVP
+4713 
-4718 HQPGGPSRPQW
+4718 
-4729 RQRAAK
+4729 
-4735 SPHIPPR
+4735 
-4742 CCWKSSCGAAGA
+4742 
-4754 RATDGMTDV
+4754 
-4763 QVAAFR
+4763 
-4769 PWLDAP
+4769 
-4775 AQRRLPAP
+4775 
-4783 PSQGRA
+4783 
-4789 PLKSLPTSFLH
+4789 
-4800 LLPGEPRGSRGSMSG
+4800 GSRGSMSG

-4821 FSRAILNT
+4821 FSRATLNT
-4829 SMRKEAG
+4829 TVQQEAR
-4836 SGATTI
+4836 SGVTTI
-4842 HSSISHV
+4842 QSSISHI
-4849 PASVGP
+4849 PANVGP
-4855 LMRALVVTI
+4855 LMRVLVVTI
-4864 APIYWALAGESG
+4864 APIYWALAGENG

-4886 GSFLQKSH
+4886 GSFLQESH
-4894 VEFATGELLTM
+4894 VEFATGELLMM
-4905 TQEAWGLDPD
+4905 TQEARGLDSN
-4915 GLLLLDVEVSGGIPE
+4915 GLLLLDVVVSGVVPE
-4930 SLAEAELQVQDFEE
+4930 SLADADLQVQDFEE
-4944 SYVQTGPGHLF
+4944 HYVQMGPGRLF
-4955 VGSTQHFLRD
+4955 VGSTQHFLQD
-4965 GLPTF
+4965 SFPTF
-4970 LRCNHSVQY
+4970 LRCNHSIRY
-4979 KAAQGLQP
+4979 DAAQGLQP
-4987 PLVQH
+4987 QLVQH

-5012 LTTALQADEN
+5012 LTTALQAEEN
-5022 EVGCPEGFELDAQG
+5022 EVGCPEGFDLDTQG
-5036 EFCVDRDECSEG
+5036 EFCV
-5048 PTPCSHSCHNA
+5048 
-5059 PGRFSCSCPLG
+5059 
-5070 FALARDDRNCRD
+5070 D
-5082 VDECAWDAH
+5082 VDECAWDTH

-5126 APSLNQAP
+5126 
-5134 TAFPCVMRGFQ
+5134 
-5145 PLLSFWTPEP
+5145 
-5155 SYSPK
+5155 
-5160 GRRVREEARRWRGA
+5160 
-5174 LWPLWA
+5174 
-5180 GERLGPT
+5180 
-5187 SVHTPASPDV
+5187 DV
-5197 DECLEESDECHF
+5197 DECLEQLDDCHY
-5209 NQICENT
+5209 NQLCENT
-5216 PGGHHCSCPRG
+5216 LGGHRCSCPRG
-5227 YRTQSPGLPCLDIN
+5227 YRIQGPGLPCLDIN
-5241 ECLQLP
+5241 ECLELP
-5247 QTCAFQ
+5247 RTCTFQ

-5258 GGYRCLCPQ
+5258 GSYRCLCPL

-5273 DGKTCIPLERSDQNV
+5273 DGKTCTPPEQSEQNV

-5293 RGPLGPWL
+5293 RGPLVPWL
-5301 RPRAPFPRGSSHA
+5301 RPRAPVPGGSYHA
-5314 WVSLRPGS
+5314 WVSLRP
-5322 RAPSSLGRAW
+5322 RAGALSSMGRAW

-5339 QNGICTD
+5339 QNGVCTD
-5346 LDECQ
+5346 LDECR
-5351 VRSLCQH
+5351 VRNLCQH

-5445 LLYKLLPLPLGVRA
+5445 LQYKLLPLPLGVRA

-5499 GQGAVYTRRAL
+5499 GHGAVYTRRAL